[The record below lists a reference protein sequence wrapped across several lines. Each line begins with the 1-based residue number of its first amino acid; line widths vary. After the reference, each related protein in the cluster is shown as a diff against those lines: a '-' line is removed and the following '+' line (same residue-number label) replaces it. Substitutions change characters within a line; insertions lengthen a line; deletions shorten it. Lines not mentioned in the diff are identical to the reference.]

1 MKKRRGILFAL
12 GIVLTLSVAV
22 PAVAAENVTGTT
34 VTQDSAENEQ
44 EQEAPKENSTD
55 AAQIPQIQDEEKSAD
70 AAGAEKEV
78 TPTWEKHKTDGGE
91 AWRLKLGE
99 STDPDNDGYA
109 HDTVYTNDGKTYCFN
124 EEGDMTTGYV
134 KVDASATDS
143 SATDPSAVKLD
154 PGLYYFSKE
163 GNDPSTDTLGSMLKD
178 CWAQE
183 ADENGAWHYLGSDGK
198 AVNTGEKAGWQ
209 QPEEDWYYL
218 KEDGT
223 IDTSKAGWVQI
234 ENVWMKA
241 GKGVAAIQKAGWYQI
256 ENRWYMLKN
265 DGSRDTSK
273 VNWQQINGNWYFLK
287 ADGSRDTSKT
297 GMQTGI
303 NGKTY
308 FLNAEGVPQNGFQ
321 TVNGVAYYFDVQA
334 GTARQ
339 LGNNWQQMNGSWYWI
354 ENGRVATG
362 WRAINGK
369 WYYLNPADGR
379 MLTGFYKDATG
390 QLFYSDGSGAM
401 LSTTGWY
408 LMNGTWYWVNGNG
421 SLATGW
427 INVGGTWYYMGENG
441 AMKTGWYQVNGAWY
455 YSNGSGAM
463 QTGWLNRGGTWYYL
477 TGSGAMVE
485 GWAYIGGSW
494 YYMVPGNG
502 AMVGAGWHLIDNSWY
517 YMNGS
522 GAMCSNRWIGNYYV
536 GGSGAMLT
544 NTWVGS
550 YWVGADG
557 NWIPNYDPDQN
568 AKWVQDGNTWYYQR
582 TDGSRITNSW
592 KKINGTWYYFAGSGA
607 MLTGWNVVGGSW
619 YFFNGSGA
627 MQTGWGQVDGSWYY
641 FGGDGAMK
649 TGWINDGK
657 RNYYLKPNGVWKNI
671 LIGVIGNNEAGAA
684 TTAAKV
690 REMGVDAVIVTG
702 GYDPSQYDGIIIPG
716 GGDLD
721 PSRYGQANTGSSN
734 IDNVL
739 DDRQIDAVKR
749 SAEAGKPVLGICKG
763 IQLVNVAF
771 GGTLNQNIG
780 GHMGVWHSAHVV
792 AGGWLSGVYSGSVS
806 VLSYH
811 HQSIRD
817 LAPGFQVDMRAGDGT
832 VEAISNSA
840 KRVYGVQFH
849 PEQMNNDAGNR
860 CMKQFVAICTN

>member
-34 VTQDSAENEQ
+34 VTQDSVENEQ
-44 EQEAPKENSTD
+44 EQEASKENETD

-78 TPTWEKHKTDGGE
+78 APTWEKHETENGD

-99 STDPDNDGYA
+99 STPPDNDGYA
-109 HDTVYTNDGKTYCFN
+109 RDTVYTNNGNTYYIN
-124 EEGDMTTGYV
+124 KDGDMSIGYV
-134 KVDASATDS
+134 KVDD
-143 SATDPSAVKLD
+143 SATDPSADKLE

-163 GNDPSTDTLGSMLKD
+163 GNDPSVDTLGSMLKD

-209 QPEEDWYYL
+209 QPEKDWYYL

-362 WRAINGK
+362 WRVINGK

-408 LMNGTWYWVNGNG
+408 LLNGTWYWVNGNG

-441 AMKTGWYQVNGAWY
+441 AMKTGWYQVKGVWY

-463 QTGWLNRGGTWYYL
+463 VTGWLNRGGTWYYL
-477 TGSGAMVE
+477 TGSGAMAT
-485 GWAYIGGSW
+485 GWINLGGTW
-494 YYMVPGNG
+494 YYLNPGNG
-502 AMVGAGWHLIDNSWY
+502 DMVGAGWHLINNKWY
-517 YMNGS
+517 YFGGS
-522 GAMCSNRWIGNYYV
+522 GAMYSNRWIGNYYV
-536 GGSGAMLT
+536 GGNGEMLT

-557 NWIPNYDPDQN
+557 KWIPNYDPDVN
-568 AKWVQDGNTWYYQR
+568 ANWVKSGNTWYYQR
-582 TDGSRITNSW
+582 PDGSKLTNSW
-592 KKINGTWYYFAGSGA
+592 KRIN
-607 MLTGWNVVGGSW
+607 
-619 YFFNGSGA
+619 
-627 MQTGWGQVDGSWYY
+627 GSWYY
-641 FGGDGAMK
+641 FGADGAMT
-649 TGWINDGK
+649 TGWKYVDGYKFYFGTDGK
-657 RNYYLKPNGVWKNI
+657 MVQDVDK
-671 LIGVIGNNEAGAA
+671 LIGKQSSYRITVNRVKCQVTVYAANETGNYCIPVKTFTCSVGKAGTPTHAGTYATLKKQNPVELMGPSWGKYGTQINNYGDWFHSVACSNPDPTYALAA
-684 TTAAKV
+684 GNYNMLGQPASHGCVRLCVRDAKWIYDNCGLYT
-690 REMGVDAVIVTG
+690 RVDISDTEYTPFDKAPTIKIPASQNW
-702 GYDPSQYDGIIIPG
+702 DP
-716 GGDLD
+716 
-721 PSRYGQANTGSSN
+721 T
-734 IDNVL
+734 
-739 DDRQIDAVKR
+739 DA
-749 SAEAGKPVLGICKG
+749 
-763 IQLVNVAF
+763 
-771 GGTLNQNIG
+771 
-780 GHMGVWHSAHVV
+780 
-792 AGGWLSGVYSGSVS
+792 
-806 VLSYH
+806 
-811 HQSIRD
+811 D
-817 LAPGFQVDMRAGDGT
+817 
-832 VEAISNSA
+832 A
-840 KRVYGVQFH
+840 KR
-849 PEQMNNDAGNR
+849 
-860 CMKQFVAICTN
+860 

>member
-44 EQEAPKENSTD
+44 AQEASKENETD

-78 TPTWEKHKTDGGE
+78 APTWEKYKTDGGE
-91 AWRLKLGE
+91 VWRLKLG
-99 STDPDNDGYA
+99 DGYPY
-109 HDTVYTNDGKTYCFN
+109 DTVYIIDGKTYYVYTIDGKTYCIN
-124 EEGDMTTGYV
+124 EGGDMTTGYV
-134 KVDASATDS
+134 KVDDSATG
-143 SATDPSAVKLD
+143 PE
-154 PGLYYFSKE
+154 LYYFSKE
-163 GNDPSTDTLGSMLKD
+163 GNDPSTDTHGSMLKD

-223 IDTSKAGWVQI
+223 IDTSKTGWVQI

-241 GKGVAAIQKAGWYQI
+241 DKGVAAIQKAGWYQI

-265 DGSRDTSK
+265 DGTRDTSK
-273 VNWQQINGNWYFLK
+273 VNWQQINGSWYFLK

-362 WRAINGK
+362 WRVINGK

-441 AMKTGWYQVNGAWY
+441 AMKTGWYQVKGAWY

-477 TGSGAMVE
+477 TGSGAMAT
-485 GWAYIGGSW
+485 GWINLGGTW
-494 YYMVPGNG
+494 YYLNPGNG
-502 AMVGAGWHLIDNSWY
+502 DMVGAGWHLINNKWY
-517 YMNGS
+517 YFGGS
-522 GAMCSNRWIGNYYV
+522 GAMYSNRWIGNYYV
-536 GGSGAMLT
+536 GGNGEMLT

-557 NWIPNYDPDQN
+557 KWIPNYDPDVN
-568 AKWVQDGNTWYYQR
+568 ANWVKSGNTWYYQR
-582 TDGSRITNSW
+582 PDGSKLTNSW
-592 KKINGTWYYFAGSGA
+592 KRIN
-607 MLTGWNVVGGSW
+607 
-619 YFFNGSGA
+619 
-627 MQTGWGQVDGSWYY
+627 GSWYY
-641 FGGDGAMK
+641 FGADGAMT
-649 TGWINDGK
+649 TGWKYVDGYKFYFGTDGK
-657 RNYYLKPNGVWKNI
+657 MVQDVDK
-671 LIGVIGNNEAGAA
+671 LIGKQSSYRITVNRVKCQVTVYAANETGNYCIPVKTFTCSVGKAGTPTHAGTYATLKKQNPVELMGPSWGKYGTQINNYGDWFHSVACSNPDPTYALAA
-684 TTAAKV
+684 GNYNMLGQPASHGCVRLCVRDAKWIYDNCGLYT
-690 REMGVDAVIVTG
+690 RVDISDTEYTPFDKAPTIKIPASQNW
-702 GYDPSQYDGIIIPG
+702 DP
-716 GGDLD
+716 
-721 PSRYGQANTGSSN
+721 T
-734 IDNVL
+734 
-739 DDRQIDAVKR
+739 DA
-749 SAEAGKPVLGICKG
+749 
-763 IQLVNVAF
+763 
-771 GGTLNQNIG
+771 
-780 GHMGVWHSAHVV
+780 
-792 AGGWLSGVYSGSVS
+792 
-806 VLSYH
+806 
-811 HQSIRD
+811 D
-817 LAPGFQVDMRAGDGT
+817 
-832 VEAISNSA
+832 A
-840 KRVYGVQFH
+840 KR
-849 PEQMNNDAGNR
+849 
-860 CMKQFVAICTN
+860 

>member
-12 GIVLTLSVAV
+12 GIVLSLSVAV

-34 VTQDSAENEQ
+34 VTQDSVENEQ
-44 EQEAPKENSTD
+44 EQEASKQNETD

-78 TPTWEKHKTDGGE
+78 APTWEKHKTDGGE
-91 AWRLKLGE
+91 AWRLKLG
-99 STDPDNDGYA
+99 DA
-109 HDTVYTNDGKTYCFN
+109 RDTFYTNDGKTYYIN
-124 EEGDMTTGYV
+124 KDGDMTTGYV
-134 KVDASATDS
+134 KVDASATDP

-223 IDTSKAGWVQI
+223 IDTSKTGWVQI

-241 GKGVAAIQKAGWYQI
+241 DKGVAAIQNAGWYQI

-265 DGSRDTSK
+265 DGTRDASK
-273 VNWQQINGNWYFLK
+273 VNWQQINGSWYFLK

-339 LGNNWQQMNGSWYWI
+339 LGNNWQQMNGAWYWI

-362 WRAINGK
+362 WRVINGK

-477 TGSGAMVE
+477 TGSGAMAT
-485 GWAYIGGSW
+485 GWINLGGTW
-494 YYMVPGNG
+494 YYLNPGNG
-502 AMVGAGWHLIDNSWY
+502 DMVGAGWHLINNKWY
-517 YMNGS
+517 YFGGS
-522 GAMCSNRWIGNYYV
+522 GAMYSNRWIGNYYV
-536 GGSGAMLT
+536 GGNGEMLT

-557 NWIPNYDPDQN
+557 KWIPNYDPDAN
-568 AKWVQDGNTWYYQR
+568 ANWVKSGNTWYYQR
-582 TDGSRITNSW
+582 PDGSKLTNSW
-592 KKINGTWYYFAGSGA
+592 KRIN
-607 MLTGWNVVGGSW
+607 
-619 YFFNGSGA
+619 
-627 MQTGWGQVDGSWYY
+627 GSWYY
-641 FGGDGAMK
+641 FGADGAMT
-649 TGWINDGK
+649 TGWKYVDGYKFYFGTDGK
-657 RNYYLKPNGVWKNI
+657 MVQDVDS
-671 LIGVIGNNEAGAA
+671 LIGKQSSYKLTVNRVKCQVTAYAANETGNYCIPVKTFTCSVGKAA
-684 TTAAKV
+684 TPTHVGTYQTLRKSNPV
-690 REMGVDAVIVTG
+690 ELMGPSWGKYGTQINAYGDWFHSVACSNP
-702 GYDPSQYDGIIIPG
+702 DP
-716 GGDLD
+716 
-721 PSRYGQANTGSSN
+721 T
-734 IDNVL
+734 
-739 DDRQIDAVKR
+739 
-749 SAEAGKPVLGICKG
+749 
-763 IQLVNVAF
+763 
-771 GGTLNQNIG
+771 
-780 GHMGVWHSAHVV
+780 
-792 AGGWLSGVYSGSVS
+792 YS
-806 VLSYH
+806 
-811 HQSIRD
+811 
-817 LAPGFQVDMRAGDGT
+817 LA
-832 VEAISNSA
+832 
-840 KRVYGVQFH
+840 
-849 PEQMNNDAGNR
+849 AGNYNMLGQPASHGCVR
-860 CMKQFVAICTN
+860 LCVRDAKWIYDNCGIYTTVVVSDTEYTPFDKVPTIKIPAGQNWDPTDTDARR

>member
-1 MKKRRGILFAL
+1 MYVRKNTGGEQMKKRRGILFAL
-12 GIVLTLSVAV
+12 GIVLSLSVAV

-34 VTQDSAENEQ
+34 VTQDSVENEQ
-44 EQEAPKENSTD
+44 AQEASKENETD
-55 AAQIPQIQDEEKSAD
+55 AAQIPQIQDEEKTAD
-70 AAGAEKEV
+70 ADGKEKEV
-78 TPTWEKHKTDGGE
+78 TPTWEKYETENGDV
-91 AWRLKLGE
+91 WRLKLGE
-99 STDPDNDGYA
+99 STPPDNDGYA
-109 HDTVYTNDGKTYCFN
+109 RDTVYTNNGNTYYIN
-124 EEGDMTTGYV
+124 KDRDMSTGYV
-134 KVDASATDS
+134 KVDD
-143 SATDPSAVKLD
+143 SATDPSADKLE

-163 GNDPSTDTLGSMLKD
+163 GNDPSADTLGSMLKD

-209 QPEEDWYYL
+209 QPEKDWYYL

-241 GKGVAAIQKAGWYQI
+241 GKGVATIQKAGWYQI

-362 WRAINGK
+362 WRVINGK

-441 AMKTGWYQVNGAWY
+441 AMKTGWYQVKGVWY

-463 QTGWLNRGGTWYYL
+463 VTGWLNRGGTWYYL
-477 TGSGAMVE
+477 TGSGAMAT
-485 GWAYIGGSW
+485 GWINLGGTW
-494 YYMVPGNG
+494 YYLNPGNG
-502 AMVGAGWHLIDNSWY
+502 DMVGAGWHLINNKWY
-517 YMNGS
+517 YFGGS
-522 GAMCSNRWIGNYYV
+522 GAMYSNRWIGNYYV
-536 GGSGAMLT
+536 GGNGEMLT

-557 NWIPNYDPDQN
+557 KWIPNYDPDVN
-568 AKWVQDGNTWYYQR
+568 ANWVKSGNTWYYQR
-582 TDGSRITNSW
+582 PDGSKLTNSW
-592 KKINGTWYYFAGSGA
+592 KRIN
-607 MLTGWNVVGGSW
+607 
-619 YFFNGSGA
+619 
-627 MQTGWGQVDGSWYY
+627 GSWYY
-641 FGGDGAMK
+641 FGADGAMT
-649 TGWINDGK
+649 TGWKYVDGYKFYFGTDGK
-657 RNYYLKPNGVWKNI
+657 MVQDVDK
-671 LIGVIGNNEAGAA
+671 LIGKQSSYRITVNRVKCQVTVYAANETGNYCIPVKTFTCSVGKAGTPTHAGTYATLKKQNPVELMGPSWGKYGTQINNYGDWFHSVACSNPDPTYALAA
-684 TTAAKV
+684 GNYNMLGQPASHGCVRLCVRDAKWIYDNCGLYT
-690 REMGVDAVIVTG
+690 RVDISDTEYTPFDKAPTIKIPASQNW
-702 GYDPSQYDGIIIPG
+702 DP
-716 GGDLD
+716 
-721 PSRYGQANTGSSN
+721 T
-734 IDNVL
+734 
-739 DDRQIDAVKR
+739 DA
-749 SAEAGKPVLGICKG
+749 
-763 IQLVNVAF
+763 
-771 GGTLNQNIG
+771 
-780 GHMGVWHSAHVV
+780 
-792 AGGWLSGVYSGSVS
+792 
-806 VLSYH
+806 
-811 HQSIRD
+811 D
-817 LAPGFQVDMRAGDGT
+817 
-832 VEAISNSA
+832 A
-840 KRVYGVQFH
+840 KR
-849 PEQMNNDAGNR
+849 
-860 CMKQFVAICTN
+860 

>member
-1 MKKRRGILFAL
+1 MYVRKNTGGEQMKKRRGILFAL

-55 AAQIPQIQDEEKSAD
+55 AAQIPQIQDEEKTAD
-70 AAGAEKEV
+70 ADGKEKEV
-78 TPTWEKHKTDGGE
+78 TPTWEKYETENGDV
-91 AWRLKLGE
+91 WRLKLGE
-99 STDPDNDGYA
+99 STPPDNDGYA
-109 HDTVYTNDGKTYCFN
+109 RDTVYTNNGNTYYIN
-124 EEGDMTTGYV
+124 KDGDMSTGYV
-134 KVDASATDS
+134 KVDD
-143 SATDPSAVKLD
+143 SATDPSADKLE

-163 GNDPSTDTLGSMLKD
+163 GNDPSADTLGSMLKD

-209 QPEEDWYYL
+209 QPEKDWYYL

-241 GKGVAAIQKAGWYQI
+241 GKGVATIQKAGWYQI

-362 WRAINGK
+362 WRVINGK

-441 AMKTGWYQVNGAWY
+441 AMKTGWYQVKGVWY

-477 TGSGAMVE
+477 TGSGAMAT
-485 GWAYIGGSW
+485 GWINLGGTW
-494 YYMVPGNG
+494 YYLNPGNG
-502 AMVGAGWHLIDNSWY
+502 DMVGAGWHLINNKWY
-517 YMNGS
+517 YFGGS
-522 GAMCSNRWIGNYYV
+522 GAMYSNRWIGNYYV
-536 GGSGAMLT
+536 GGNGEMLT

-557 NWIPNYDPDQN
+557 KWIPNYDPDVN
-568 AKWVQDGNTWYYQR
+568 ANWVKSGNTWYYQR
-582 TDGSRITNSW
+582 PDGSKLTNSW
-592 KKINGTWYYFAGSGA
+592 KRIN
-607 MLTGWNVVGGSW
+607 
-619 YFFNGSGA
+619 
-627 MQTGWGQVDGSWYY
+627 GSWYY
-641 FGGDGAMK
+641 FGADGAMT
-649 TGWINDGK
+649 TGWKYVDGYKFYFGTDGK
-657 RNYYLKPNGVWKNI
+657 MVQDVDK
-671 LIGVIGNNEAGAA
+671 LIGKQSSYRITVNRVKCQVTVYAANETGNYCIPVKTFTCSVGKAGTPTHAGTYATLKKQNPVELMGPSWGKYGTQINNYGDWFHSVACSNPDPTYALAA
-684 TTAAKV
+684 GNYNMLGQPASHGCVRLCVRDAKWIYDNCGLYT
-690 REMGVDAVIVTG
+690 RVDISDTEYTPFDKAPTIKIPASQNW
-702 GYDPSQYDGIIIPG
+702 DP
-716 GGDLD
+716 
-721 PSRYGQANTGSSN
+721 T
-734 IDNVL
+734 
-739 DDRQIDAVKR
+739 DA
-749 SAEAGKPVLGICKG
+749 
-763 IQLVNVAF
+763 
-771 GGTLNQNIG
+771 
-780 GHMGVWHSAHVV
+780 
-792 AGGWLSGVYSGSVS
+792 
-806 VLSYH
+806 
-811 HQSIRD
+811 D
-817 LAPGFQVDMRAGDGT
+817 
-832 VEAISNSA
+832 A
-840 KRVYGVQFH
+840 KR
-849 PEQMNNDAGNR
+849 
-860 CMKQFVAICTN
+860 

>member
-44 EQEAPKENSTD
+44 AQKAPKENDTD
-55 AAQIPQIQDEEKSAD
+55 AVQIPQIQDEEKSAD
-70 AAGAEKEV
+70 AAGAEKKV
-78 TPTWEKHKTDGGE
+78 APTWEKHKTDGGE
-91 AWRLKLGE
+91 AWRLNLGE
-99 STDPDNDGYA
+99 SKGYA
-109 HDTVYTNDGKTYCFN
+109 HDTFYTNDGKTYYIN
-124 EEGDMTTGYV
+124 KDGDMTTGYV

-143 SATDPSAVKLD
+143 SAVKLD

-163 GNDPSTDTLGSMLKD
+163 GNDPSADTLGSMLKD

-223 IDTSKAGWVQI
+223 IDTSKTGWVQI

-241 GKGVAAIQKAGWYQI
+241 DKGVAAIQNAGWYQI

-273 VNWQQINGNWYFLK
+273 VNWQQINGSWYFLK
-287 ADGSRDTSKT
+287 TDGSRDTSKT

-362 WRAINGK
+362 WRVINGK

-401 LSTTGWY
+401 LTTTGWY

-477 TGSGAMVE
+477 TGSGAMAT
-485 GWAYIGGSW
+485 GWINLGGTW
-494 YYMVPGNG
+494 YYLNPGNG
-502 AMVGAGWHLIDNSWY
+502 DMVGAGWHLINNKWY
-517 YMNGS
+517 YFGGS
-522 GAMCSNRWIGNYYV
+522 GAMYSNRWIGNYYV
-536 GGSGAMLT
+536 GGNGEMLS

-557 NWIPNYDPDQN
+557 KWIPNYDPDAN
-568 AKWVQDGNTWYYQR
+568 ANWVKSGNTWYYQR
-582 TDGSRITNSW
+582 PDGSKLTNSW
-592 KKINGTWYYFAGSGA
+592 KRIN
-607 MLTGWNVVGGSW
+607 
-619 YFFNGSGA
+619 
-627 MQTGWGQVDGSWYY
+627 GSWYY
-641 FGGDGAMK
+641 FGADGAMT
-649 TGWINDGK
+649 TGWKYVDGYK
-657 RNYYLKPNGVWKNI
+657 FYFGTNGKMVQDVDS
-671 LIGVIGNNEAGAA
+671 LIGKQSSYKLTVNRVKCQVTVYAANETGNYCIPVKTFTCSVGKAA
-684 TTAAKV
+684 TPTHVGTYQTV
-690 REMGVDAVIVTG
+690 RKSNPVELMGPSWGKYGTQINAYGDWFHSVACSNP
-702 GYDPSQYDGIIIPG
+702 DP
-716 GGDLD
+716 
-721 PSRYGQANTGSSN
+721 T
-734 IDNVL
+734 
-739 DDRQIDAVKR
+739 
-749 SAEAGKPVLGICKG
+749 
-763 IQLVNVAF
+763 
-771 GGTLNQNIG
+771 
-780 GHMGVWHSAHVV
+780 
-792 AGGWLSGVYSGSVS
+792 YS
-806 VLSYH
+806 
-811 HQSIRD
+811 
-817 LAPGFQVDMRAGDGT
+817 LA
-832 VEAISNSA
+832 
-840 KRVYGVQFH
+840 
-849 PEQMNNDAGNR
+849 AGNYNMLGR
-860 CMKQFVAICTN
+860 PASHGCVRLCVRDAKWIYDNCGLYTTVVVSDTEYTPFDKAPTIKIPAGQNWDPTDTDARR

>member
-12 GIVLTLSVAV
+12 GIVLSLSVAV

-34 VTQDSAENEQ
+34 VTQDSVENEQ
-44 EQEAPKENSTD
+44 AQEASKENETD
-55 AAQIPQIQDEEKSAD
+55 AAQIPQIQDEEKTAD
-70 AAGAEKEV
+70 ADGKEKEV
-78 TPTWEKHKTDGGE
+78 TPTWEKYETENGDV
-91 AWRLKLGE
+91 WRLKLGE
-99 STDPDNDGYA
+99 STPPDNDGYA
-109 HDTVYTNDGKTYCFN
+109 RDTVYTNNGNTYYIN
-124 EEGDMTTGYV
+124 KDRDMSTGYV
-134 KVDASATDS
+134 KVDDSATDL
-143 SATDPSAVKLD
+143 SADKLE

-163 GNDPSTDTLGSMLKD
+163 GNDPSADTLGSMLKD

-209 QPEEDWYYL
+209 QPEKDWYYL

-241 GKGVAAIQKAGWYQI
+241 GKGVATIQKAGWYQI

-362 WRAINGK
+362 WRVINGK

-441 AMKTGWYQVNGAWY
+441 AMKTGWYQVKGVWY

-477 TGSGAMVE
+477 TGSGAMAT
-485 GWAYIGGSW
+485 GWINLGGTW
-494 YYMVPGNG
+494 YYLNPGNG
-502 AMVGAGWHLIDNSWY
+502 DMVGAGWHLINNKWY
-517 YMNGS
+517 YFGGS
-522 GAMCSNRWIGNYYV
+522 GAMYSNRWIGNYYV
-536 GGSGAMLT
+536 GGNGEMLT

-557 NWIPNYDPDQN
+557 KWIPNYDPDVN
-568 AKWVQDGNTWYYQR
+568 ANRVKSGNTWYYQR
-582 TDGSRITNSW
+582 PDGSKLTNSW
-592 KKINGTWYYFAGSGA
+592 KRIN
-607 MLTGWNVVGGSW
+607 
-619 YFFNGSGA
+619 
-627 MQTGWGQVDGSWYY
+627 GSWYY
-641 FGGDGAMK
+641 FGADGAMT
-649 TGWINDGK
+649 TGWKYVDGYKFYFGTDGK
-657 RNYYLKPNGVWKNI
+657 MVQDVDK
-671 LIGVIGNNEAGAA
+671 LIGKQSSYRITVNRVKCQVTVYAANETGNYCIPVKTFTCSVGKAGTPTHAGTYATLKKQNPVELMGPSWGKYGTQINNYGDWFHSVACSNPDPTYALAA
-684 TTAAKV
+684 GNYNMLGQPASHGCVRLCVRDAKWIYDNCGLYT
-690 REMGVDAVIVTG
+690 RVDISDTEYTPFDKAPTIKIPASQNW
-702 GYDPSQYDGIIIPG
+702 DP
-716 GGDLD
+716 
-721 PSRYGQANTGSSN
+721 T
-734 IDNVL
+734 
-739 DDRQIDAVKR
+739 DA
-749 SAEAGKPVLGICKG
+749 
-763 IQLVNVAF
+763 
-771 GGTLNQNIG
+771 
-780 GHMGVWHSAHVV
+780 
-792 AGGWLSGVYSGSVS
+792 
-806 VLSYH
+806 
-811 HQSIRD
+811 D
-817 LAPGFQVDMRAGDGT
+817 
-832 VEAISNSA
+832 A
-840 KRVYGVQFH
+840 KR
-849 PEQMNNDAGNR
+849 
-860 CMKQFVAICTN
+860 

>member
-1 MKKRRGILFAL
+1 MYVRKNTGGEQMKKRRGILFAL

-44 EQEAPKENSTD
+44 EQEAPKENNTD

-70 AAGAEKEV
+70 AAGAEKKV
-78 TPTWEKHKTDGGE
+78 APTWEKHETNGGE
-91 AWRLKLGE
+91 AWWLKLGE
-99 STDPDNDGYA
+99 SKGYA
-109 HDTVYTNDGKTYCFN
+109 HDTFYTNDGKTYYFN
-124 EEGDMTTGYV
+124 EDGDMTTGYV

-143 SATDPSAVKLD
+143 SAVKLD

-183 ADENGAWHYLGSDGK
+183 ADENGAWHYLGPDGK

-223 IDTSKAGWVQI
+223 IDTSKTGWVQI

-241 GKGVAAIQKAGWYQI
+241 DKGVAAIQNAGWYQI

-265 DGSRDTSK
+265 DGTRDTSK
-273 VNWQQINGNWYFLK
+273 VNWQQINGSWYFLK

-339 LGNNWQQMNGSWYWI
+339 LGNNWQQMNGAWYWI

-362 WRAINGK
+362 WRVINGK

-477 TGSGAMVE
+477 TGSGAMAT
-485 GWAYIGGSW
+485 GWINLGGTW
-494 YYMVPGNG
+494 YYLNPGNG
-502 AMVGAGWHLIDNSWY
+502 DMVGAGWHLINNKWY
-517 YMNGS
+517 YFGGS
-522 GAMCSNRWIGNYYV
+522 GAMYSNRWIGNYYV
-536 GGSGAMLT
+536 GGNGEMLT

-557 NWIPNYDPDQN
+557 KWIPNYDPDAN
-568 AKWVQDGNTWYYQR
+568 ANWVKSGNTWYYQR
-582 TDGSRITNSW
+582 PDGSKLTNSW
-592 KKINGTWYYFAGSGA
+592 KRIN
-607 MLTGWNVVGGSW
+607 
-619 YFFNGSGA
+619 
-627 MQTGWGQVDGSWYY
+627 GSWYY
-641 FGGDGAMK
+641 FGADGAMT
-649 TGWINDGK
+649 TGWKYVDGYKFYFGTDGK
-657 RNYYLKPNGVWKNI
+657 MVQDVDS
-671 LIGVIGNNEAGAA
+671 LIGKQSSYKLTVNRVKCQVTAYAANETGNYCIPVKTFTCSVGKAA
-684 TTAAKV
+684 TPTHVGTYQTLRKSNPV
-690 REMGVDAVIVTG
+690 ELMGPSWGKYGTQINAYGDWFHSVACSNP
-702 GYDPSQYDGIIIPG
+702 DP
-716 GGDLD
+716 
-721 PSRYGQANTGSSN
+721 T
-734 IDNVL
+734 
-739 DDRQIDAVKR
+739 
-749 SAEAGKPVLGICKG
+749 
-763 IQLVNVAF
+763 
-771 GGTLNQNIG
+771 
-780 GHMGVWHSAHVV
+780 
-792 AGGWLSGVYSGSVS
+792 YS
-806 VLSYH
+806 
-811 HQSIRD
+811 
-817 LAPGFQVDMRAGDGT
+817 LA
-832 VEAISNSA
+832 
-840 KRVYGVQFH
+840 
-849 PEQMNNDAGNR
+849 AGNYNMLGQPASHGCVR
-860 CMKQFVAICTN
+860 LCVRDAKWIYDNCGLYTTVVVSDTEYTPFDKVPTIKIPAGQNWDPTDTDARR

>member
-34 VTQDSAENEQ
+34 VTQDSVENEQ
-44 EQEAPKENSTD
+44 EQEASKENETD

-78 TPTWEKHKTDGGE
+78 APTWEKHETENGD

-99 STDPDNDGYA
+99 STPPDNDGYA
-109 HDTVYTNDGKTYCFN
+109 RDTVYTNNGNTYYIN
-124 EEGDMTTGYV
+124 KDGDMSIGYV
-134 KVDASATDS
+134 KVDD
-143 SATDPSAVKLD
+143 SATDPSADKLE

-163 GNDPSTDTLGSMLKD
+163 GNDPSVDTLGSMLKD

-209 QPEEDWYYL
+209 QPEKDWYYL

-362 WRAINGK
+362 WRVINGK

-408 LMNGTWYWVNGNG
+408 LLNGTWYWVNGNG

-441 AMKTGWYQVNGAWY
+441 AMKTGWYQVKGVWY

-463 QTGWLNRGGTWYYL
+463 VTGWLNRGGTWYYL
-477 TGSGAMVE
+477 TGSGAMAT
-485 GWAYIGGSW
+485 GWINLGGTW
-494 YYMVPGNG
+494 YYLNPGNG
-502 AMVGAGWHLIDNSWY
+502 DMVGAGWHLINNKWY
-517 YMNGS
+517 YFGGS
-522 GAMCSNRWIGNYYV
+522 GAMYSNRWIGNYYV
-536 GGSGAMLT
+536 GGNGEMLT

-557 NWIPNYDPDQN
+557 KWIPNYDPDVN
-568 AKWVQDGNTWYYQR
+568 ANWVKSGNTWYYQR
-582 TDGSRITNSW
+582 PDGSKLTNSW
-592 KKINGTWYYFAGSGA
+592 KRIN
-607 MLTGWNVVGGSW
+607 
-619 YFFNGSGA
+619 
-627 MQTGWGQVDGSWYY
+627 GSWYY
-641 FGGDGAMK
+641 FGADGAMT
-649 TGWINDGK
+649 TGWKYVDGYKFYFGTDGK
-657 RNYYLKPNGVWKNI
+657 MVQDVDKLIGKQSSYRITVNRVKCQVTVYAANETGNYCIPVKTFTCSVGKAGTPTHAGTYATLKKQNPVELMGPSWGKYGTQINNYGDWFHSVACSNPDPTYALAAGNYNI
-671 LIGVIGNNEAGAA
+671 LGQPASHGCVRLCVRD
-684 TTAAKV
+684 AKWIYDNCGLYT
-690 REMGVDAVIVTG
+690 RVDISDTEYTPFDKAPTIKIPASQNW
-702 GYDPSQYDGIIIPG
+702 DP
-716 GGDLD
+716 
-721 PSRYGQANTGSSN
+721 T
-734 IDNVL
+734 
-739 DDRQIDAVKR
+739 DA
-749 SAEAGKPVLGICKG
+749 
-763 IQLVNVAF
+763 
-771 GGTLNQNIG
+771 
-780 GHMGVWHSAHVV
+780 
-792 AGGWLSGVYSGSVS
+792 
-806 VLSYH
+806 
-811 HQSIRD
+811 D
-817 LAPGFQVDMRAGDGT
+817 
-832 VEAISNSA
+832 A
-840 KRVYGVQFH
+840 KR
-849 PEQMNNDAGNR
+849 
-860 CMKQFVAICTN
+860 

>member
-1 MKKRRGILFAL
+1 MYTRKNTGGEQMKKRRSMLFAL

-22 PAVAAENVTGTT
+22 PTIAAENVTGTT
-34 VTQDSAENEQ
+34 VTQDSAENAK
-44 EQEAPKENSTD
+44 EQEAPKENNTD
-55 AAQIPQIQDEEKSAD
+55 AVQVPQIQDEEKSVD

-78 TPTWEKHKTDGGE
+78 APTWEKHKTDGGE
-91 AWRLKLGE
+91 VWRLKLGE

-109 HDTVYTNDGKTYCFN
+109 RDTVYTNNGNTYYINKDG
-124 EEGDMTTGYV
+124 EMSTGYV
-134 KVDASATDS
+134 KVDD
-143 SATDPSAVKLD
+143 SATDPSADKLK

-163 GNDPSTDTLGSMLKD
+163 GNDPSADTLGSMLKD

-198 AVNTGEKAGWQ
+198 VVNTGEKTGWQ

-223 IDTSKAGWVQI
+223 IDTSKTGWVQI

-241 GKGVAAIQKAGWYQI
+241 DKGVATIQNAGWYQI

-265 DGSRDTSK
+265 DGTRDTSK
-273 VNWQQINGNWYFLK
+273 VNWQQINGSWYFLK

-339 LGNNWQQMNGSWYWI
+339 LGNNWQQMNGTWYWI

-362 WRAINGK
+362 WRVINGK

-441 AMKTGWYQVNGAWY
+441 AMKTGWYQVKGVWY

-463 QTGWLNRGGTWYYL
+463 QAGWLNRGGTWYYL
-477 TGSGAMVE
+477 TGSGAMAT
-485 GWAYIGGSW
+485 GWINLGGTW
-494 YYMVPGNG
+494 YYLNPGNG
-502 AMVGAGWHLIDNSWY
+502 DMVGAGWHLINNQWY
-517 YMNGS
+517 YFGGS
-522 GAMCSNRWIGNYYV
+522 GAMYSNRWIGNYYV
-536 GGSGAMLT
+536 GGNGNMLT

-557 NWIPNYDPDQN
+557 KWIPNYDPDAN
-568 AKWVQDGNTWYYQR
+568 ANWVKSGNTWYYQR
-582 TDGSRITNSW
+582 PDGSKLTNSW
-592 KKINGTWYYFAGSGA
+592 KRIN
-607 MLTGWNVVGGSW
+607 
-619 YFFNGSGA
+619 
-627 MQTGWGQVDGSWYY
+627 GSWYY
-641 FGGDGAMK
+641 FGADGAMT
-649 TGWINDGK
+649 TGWKYVDGYKFYFGTDGK
-657 RNYYLKPNGVWKNI
+657 MVQDVDK
-671 LIGVIGNNEAGAA
+671 LIGKQSSYRITVNRVKCQVTVYAANETGNYCIPVKTFTCSVGKAGTPTHAGTYATLKKQNPVELMGPSWGKYGTQINNYGDWFHSVACSNPDPTYALAA
-684 TTAAKV
+684 GNYNMLGQPASHGCVRLCVRDAKWIYDNCGLYT
-690 REMGVDAVIVTG
+690 RVDISDTEYTPFDKAPTIKIPASQNW
-702 GYDPSQYDGIIIPG
+702 DP
-716 GGDLD
+716 
-721 PSRYGQANTGSSN
+721 T
-734 IDNVL
+734 
-739 DDRQIDAVKR
+739 DA
-749 SAEAGKPVLGICKG
+749 
-763 IQLVNVAF
+763 
-771 GGTLNQNIG
+771 
-780 GHMGVWHSAHVV
+780 
-792 AGGWLSGVYSGSVS
+792 
-806 VLSYH
+806 
-811 HQSIRD
+811 D
-817 LAPGFQVDMRAGDGT
+817 
-832 VEAISNSA
+832 A
-840 KRVYGVQFH
+840 KR
-849 PEQMNNDAGNR
+849 
-860 CMKQFVAICTN
+860 

>member
-1 MKKRRGILFAL
+1 MKKRRSILFAL

-44 EQEAPKENSTD
+44 EQEAPKENDTD

-78 TPTWEKHKTDGGE
+78 APTWEKHKTDVGE

-99 STDPDNDGYA
+99 NTDPDNDGYA
-109 HDTVYTNDGKTYCFN
+109 HDTVYTNDGKTYYIN
-124 EEGDMTTGYV
+124 EDGDMTTGYV
-134 KVDASATDS
+134 KVDD
-143 SATDPSAVKLD
+143 SATDPSADKLE

-163 GNDPSTDTLGSMLKD
+163 GNDPSADTLGSMLKD

-218 KEDGT
+218 KEDGA
-223 IDTSKAGWVQI
+223 IDTSKTGWVQI

-241 GKGVAAIQKAGWYQI
+241 DKGVAAIQNAGWYQI

-273 VNWQQINGNWYFLK
+273 VNWQQINGSWYFLK
-287 ADGSRDTSKT
+287 TDGSRDTSKT

-362 WRAINGK
+362 WRVINGK

-408 LMNGTWYWVNGNG
+408 LLNGTWYWVNGNG

-441 AMKTGWYQVNGAWY
+441 AMKTGWYQVKGAWY
-455 YSNGSGAM
+455 YSNGSGVM
-463 QTGWLNRGGTWYYL
+463 QNGWLNRGGTWYYL
-477 TGSGAMVE
+477 TGSGAMAT
-485 GWAYIGGSW
+485 GWINLGGTW
-494 YYMVPGNG
+494 YYLNPGNG
-502 AMVGAGWHLIDNSWY
+502 DMVGAGWHLINNKWY
-517 YMNGS
+517 YFGGS
-522 GAMCSNRWIGNYYV
+522 GAMYSNRWIGNYYV
-536 GGSGAMLT
+536 GGNGEMLT

-557 NWIPNYDPDQN
+557 KWIPNYNPDAN
-568 AKWVQDGNTWYYQR
+568 ANWVKSGNTWYYQR
-582 TDGSRITNSW
+582 PDGNRLTNSW
-592 KKINGTWYYFAGSGA
+592 KRIN
-607 MLTGWNVVGGSW
+607 
-619 YFFNGSGA
+619 
-627 MQTGWGQVDGSWYY
+627 GSWYY
-641 FGGDGAMK
+641 FGADGAMT
-649 TGWINDGK
+649 TGWKYVDGYKFYFGTDGK
-657 RNYYLKPNGVWKNI
+657 MVQDVDK
-671 LIGVIGNNEAGAA
+671 LIGKQSSYRITVNRVKCQVTVYAANETGNYCIPVKTFTCSVGKAGTPTHAGTYATLRKQNPVELMGPSWGKYGTQINNYGDWFHSVACSNPDPTYALAA
-684 TTAAKV
+684 GNYNMLGQPASHGCVRLCVRDAKWIYDNCGLYT
-690 REMGVDAVIVTG
+690 RVDISDTEYTPFDKAPTIKIPAG
-702 GYDPSQYDGIIIPG
+702 QNWDP
-716 GGDLD
+716 
-721 PSRYGQANTGSSN
+721 T
-734 IDNVL
+734 
-739 DDRQIDAVKR
+739 DA
-749 SAEAGKPVLGICKG
+749 
-763 IQLVNVAF
+763 
-771 GGTLNQNIG
+771 
-780 GHMGVWHSAHVV
+780 
-792 AGGWLSGVYSGSVS
+792 
-806 VLSYH
+806 
-811 HQSIRD
+811 D
-817 LAPGFQVDMRAGDGT
+817 
-832 VEAISNSA
+832 A
-840 KRVYGVQFH
+840 KR
-849 PEQMNNDAGNR
+849 
-860 CMKQFVAICTN
+860 

>member
-34 VTQDSAENEQ
+34 VTQDSVENEQ
-44 EQEAPKENSTD
+44 EQEAPKENNTD

-70 AAGAEKEV
+70 AAGAEKKV
-78 TPTWEKHKTDGGE
+78 APTWEKHKTDGGE

-99 STDPDNDGYA
+99 NSYA
-109 HDTVYTNDGKTYCFN
+109 HDTFYTNDGKTYYIN
-124 EEGDMTTGYV
+124 KDGDMTTGYV
-134 KVDASATDS
+134 KVDASATDP

-223 IDTSKAGWVQI
+223 IDTSKTGWVQI

-241 GKGVAAIQKAGWYQI
+241 GKGVAAIQNAGWYQI

-265 DGSRDTSK
+265 DGTRDTSK
-273 VNWQQINGNWYFLK
+273 VNWQQINGSWYFLK

-339 LGNNWQQMNGSWYWI
+339 LGNNWQQMNGAWYWI

-362 WRAINGK
+362 WRVINGK

-408 LMNGTWYWVNGNG
+408 LLNGTWYWVNGNG

-441 AMKTGWYQVNGAWY
+441 AMKTGWYQVKGVWY

-477 TGSGAMVE
+477 TGSGAMAT
-485 GWAYIGGSW
+485 GWINLGGTW
-494 YYMVPGNG
+494 YYLNPGNG
-502 AMVGAGWHLIDNSWY
+502 DMVGAGWHLINNKWY
-517 YMNGS
+517 YFGGS
-522 GAMCSNRWIGNYYV
+522 GAMYSNRWIGNYYV
-536 GGSGAMLT
+536 GGNGEMLT

-557 NWIPNYDPDQN
+557 KWIPNYDPDAN
-568 AKWVQDGNTWYYQR
+568 ANWVKSGNTWYYQR
-582 TDGSRITNSW
+582 PDGSKLTNSW
-592 KKINGTWYYFAGSGA
+592 KRIN
-607 MLTGWNVVGGSW
+607 
-619 YFFNGSGA
+619 
-627 MQTGWGQVDGSWYY
+627 GSWYY
-641 FGGDGAMK
+641 FGADGAMT
-649 TGWINDGK
+649 TGWKYVDGYKFYFGTDGK
-657 RNYYLKPNGVWKNI
+657 MVQDVDK
-671 LIGVIGNNEAGAA
+671 LIGKQSSYRITVNRVKCQVTVYAANETGNYCIPVKTFTCSVGKAGTPTHAGTYATLKKQNPVELMGPSWGKYGTQINNYGDWFHSVACSNPDPTYALAA
-684 TTAAKV
+684 GNYNMLGQPASHGCVRLCVRDAKWIYDNCGLYT
-690 REMGVDAVIVTG
+690 RVDISDTEYTPFDKAPTIKIPASQNW
-702 GYDPSQYDGIIIPG
+702 DP
-716 GGDLD
+716 
-721 PSRYGQANTGSSN
+721 T
-734 IDNVL
+734 
-739 DDRQIDAVKR
+739 DA
-749 SAEAGKPVLGICKG
+749 
-763 IQLVNVAF
+763 
-771 GGTLNQNIG
+771 
-780 GHMGVWHSAHVV
+780 
-792 AGGWLSGVYSGSVS
+792 
-806 VLSYH
+806 
-811 HQSIRD
+811 D
-817 LAPGFQVDMRAGDGT
+817 
-832 VEAISNSA
+832 A
-840 KRVYGVQFH
+840 KR
-849 PEQMNNDAGNR
+849 
-860 CMKQFVAICTN
+860 

>member
-12 GIVLTLSVAV
+12 GIVLSLSVAV

-34 VTQDSAENEQ
+34 VTQDSVENEQ
-44 EQEAPKENSTD
+44 AQEASKENETD
-55 AAQIPQIQDEEKSAD
+55 AAQIPQIQDEEKTAD
-70 AAGAEKEV
+70 ADGKEKEV
-78 TPTWEKHKTDGGE
+78 TPTWEKYETENGDV
-91 AWRLKLGE
+91 WRLKLGE
-99 STDPDNDGYA
+99 STPPDNDGYA
-109 HDTVYTNDGKTYCFN
+109 RDTVYTNNGNTYYIN
-124 EEGDMTTGYV
+124 KDRDMSTGYV
-134 KVDASATDS
+134 KVDD
-143 SATDPSAVKLD
+143 SATDPSADKLE

-163 GNDPSTDTLGSMLKD
+163 GNDPSADTLGSMLKD

-209 QPEEDWYYL
+209 QPEKDWYYL

-241 GKGVAAIQKAGWYQI
+241 GKGVATIQKAGWYQI

-362 WRAINGK
+362 WRVINGK

-441 AMKTGWYQVNGAWY
+441 AMKTGWYQVKGVWY

-477 TGSGAMVE
+477 TGSGAMAT
-485 GWAYIGGSW
+485 GWINLGGTW
-494 YYMVPGNG
+494 YYLNPGNG
-502 AMVGAGWHLIDNSWY
+502 DMVGAGWHLINNKWY
-517 YMNGS
+517 YFDGS
-522 GAMCSNRWIGNYYV
+522 GAMYSNRWIGNYYV
-536 GGSGAMLT
+536 GGNGEMLT

-557 NWIPNYDPDQN
+557 KWIPNYDPDVN
-568 AKWVQDGNTWYYQR
+568 ANWVKSGNTWYYQR
-582 TDGSRITNSW
+582 PDGSKLTNSW
-592 KKINGTWYYFAGSGA
+592 KRIN
-607 MLTGWNVVGGSW
+607 
-619 YFFNGSGA
+619 
-627 MQTGWGQVDGSWYY
+627 GSWYY
-641 FGGDGAMK
+641 FGADGAMT
-649 TGWINDGK
+649 TGWKYVDGYKFYFGTDGK
-657 RNYYLKPNGVWKNI
+657 MVQDVDK
-671 LIGVIGNNEAGAA
+671 LIGKQSSYRITVNRVKCQVTVYAANETGNYCIPVKTFTCSVGKAGTPTHAGTYATLKKQNPVELMGPSWGKYGTQINNYGDWFHSVACSNPDPTYALAA
-684 TTAAKV
+684 GNYNMLGQPASHGCVRLCVRDAKWIYDNCGLYT
-690 REMGVDAVIVTG
+690 RVDISDTEYTPFDKAPTIKIPASQNW
-702 GYDPSQYDGIIIPG
+702 DP
-716 GGDLD
+716 
-721 PSRYGQANTGSSN
+721 T
-734 IDNVL
+734 
-739 DDRQIDAVKR
+739 DA
-749 SAEAGKPVLGICKG
+749 
-763 IQLVNVAF
+763 
-771 GGTLNQNIG
+771 
-780 GHMGVWHSAHVV
+780 
-792 AGGWLSGVYSGSVS
+792 
-806 VLSYH
+806 
-811 HQSIRD
+811 D
-817 LAPGFQVDMRAGDGT
+817 
-832 VEAISNSA
+832 A
-840 KRVYGVQFH
+840 KR
-849 PEQMNNDAGNR
+849 
-860 CMKQFVAICTN
+860 

>member
-1 MKKRRGILFAL
+1 MYVRKNTGGEQMKKRRGILFAL
-12 GIVLTLSVAV
+12 GIVLSLSVAV

-34 VTQDSAENEQ
+34 VTQDSVENEQ
-44 EQEAPKENSTD
+44 AQEASKENETD
-55 AAQIPQIQDEEKSAD
+55 AAQIPQIQDEEKTAD
-70 AAGAEKEV
+70 ADGKEKEV
-78 TPTWEKHKTDGGE
+78 TPTWEKYETENGDV
-91 AWRLKLGE
+91 WRLKLGE
-99 STDPDNDGYA
+99 STPPDNDGYA
-109 HDTVYTNDGKTYCFN
+109 RDTVYTNNGNTYYIN
-124 EEGDMTTGYV
+124 KDRDMSTGYV
-134 KVDASATDS
+134 KVDD
-143 SATDPSAVKLD
+143 SATDPSADKLE

-163 GNDPSTDTLGSMLKD
+163 GNDSSADTLGSMLKD

-209 QPEEDWYYL
+209 QPEKDWYYL

-241 GKGVAAIQKAGWYQI
+241 GKGVATIQKAGWYQI

-362 WRAINGK
+362 WRVINGK

-441 AMKTGWYQVNGAWY
+441 AMKTGWYQVKGVWY

-477 TGSGAMVE
+477 TGSGAMAT
-485 GWAYIGGSW
+485 GWINLGGTW
-494 YYMVPGNG
+494 YYLNPGNG
-502 AMVGAGWHLIDNSWY
+502 DMVGAGWHLINNKWY
-517 YMNGS
+517 YFGGS
-522 GAMCSNRWIGNYYV
+522 GAMYSNRWIGNYYV
-536 GGSGAMLT
+536 GGNGEMLT

-557 NWIPNYDPDQN
+557 KWIPNYDPDVN
-568 AKWVQDGNTWYYQR
+568 ANWVKSGNTWYYQR
-582 TDGSRITNSW
+582 PDGSKLTNSW
-592 KKINGTWYYFAGSGA
+592 KRIN
-607 MLTGWNVVGGSW
+607 
-619 YFFNGSGA
+619 
-627 MQTGWGQVDGSWYY
+627 GSWYY
-641 FGGDGAMK
+641 FGADGAMT
-649 TGWINDGK
+649 TGWKYVDGYKFYFGTDGK
-657 RNYYLKPNGVWKNI
+657 MVQDVDK
-671 LIGVIGNNEAGAA
+671 LIGKQSSYRITVNRVKCQVTVYAANETGNYCIPVKTFTCSVGKAGTPTHAGTYATLKKQNPVELMGPSWGKYGTQINNYGDWFHSVACSNPDPTYALAA
-684 TTAAKV
+684 GNYNMLGQPASHGCVRLCVRDAKWIYDNCGLYT
-690 REMGVDAVIVTG
+690 RVDISDTEYTPFDKAPTIKIPASQNW
-702 GYDPSQYDGIIIPG
+702 DP
-716 GGDLD
+716 
-721 PSRYGQANTGSSN
+721 T
-734 IDNVL
+734 
-739 DDRQIDAVKR
+739 DA
-749 SAEAGKPVLGICKG
+749 
-763 IQLVNVAF
+763 
-771 GGTLNQNIG
+771 
-780 GHMGVWHSAHVV
+780 
-792 AGGWLSGVYSGSVS
+792 
-806 VLSYH
+806 
-811 HQSIRD
+811 D
-817 LAPGFQVDMRAGDGT
+817 
-832 VEAISNSA
+832 A
-840 KRVYGVQFH
+840 KR
-849 PEQMNNDAGNR
+849 
-860 CMKQFVAICTN
+860 

>member
-1 MKKRRGILFAL
+1 MYVRKNTGGEQMKKRRGILFAL

-34 VTQDSAENEQ
+34 VTQDSVENEQ
-44 EQEAPKENSTD
+44 EQEASKENETD

-70 AAGAEKEV
+70 AAGAEKKV
-78 TPTWEKHKTDGGE
+78 APTWEKHKTDGGE

-99 STDPDNDGYA
+99 NSYA
-109 HDTVYTNDGKTYCFN
+109 HDTFYINNGKTYYIN
-124 EEGDMTTGYV
+124 KDGDMTTGYV
-134 KVDASATDS
+134 KVDHPATDL
-143 SATDPSAVKLD
+143 SAVKFD

-183 ADENGAWHYLGSDGK
+183 ADENGAWHYLGSNGK
-198 AVNTGEKAGWQ
+198 AGNTGEKTGWQ

-223 IDTSKAGWVQI
+223 IDTSKTGWVQI

-241 GKGVAAIQKAGWYQI
+241 DKGVAAIQNAGWYQI

-265 DGSRDTSK
+265 DGTRDTSK
-273 VNWQQINGNWYFLK
+273 VNWQQINGSWYFLK

-339 LGNNWQQMNGSWYWI
+339 LGNNWQQMNGAWYWI

-362 WRAINGK
+362 WRVINGK

-408 LMNGTWYWVNGNG
+408 QLNGTWYWVNGNG

-441 AMKTGWYQVNGAWY
+441 AMKTGWYQVKGVWY

-477 TGSGAMVE
+477 TGSGAMAT
-485 GWAYIGGSW
+485 GWINLGGTW
-494 YYMVPGNG
+494 YYLNPGNG
-502 AMVGAGWHLIDNSWY
+502 DMVGAGWHLINNQWY
-517 YMNGS
+517 YFGGS
-522 GAMCSNRWIGNYYV
+522 GAMYSNRWIGNYYV
-536 GGSGAMLT
+536 GGNGNMLS

-557 NWIPNYDPDQN
+557 KWIPNYDPDAN
-568 AKWVQDGNTWYYQR
+568 ANWVKSGNTWYYQR
-582 TDGSRITNSW
+582 PDGSKLTNSW
-592 KKINGTWYYFAGSGA
+592 KRIN
-607 MLTGWNVVGGSW
+607 
-619 YFFNGSGA
+619 
-627 MQTGWGQVDGSWYY
+627 GSWYY
-641 FGGDGAMK
+641 FGADGAMT
-649 TGWINDGK
+649 TGWKYVDGYKFYFGTDGK
-657 RNYYLKPNGVWKNI
+657 MVQDVDK
-671 LIGVIGNNEAGAA
+671 LIGKQSSYKLTVNRVKCQVTVYAANETGNYCIPVKTFTCSVGKAA
-684 TTAAKV
+684 TPTHVGTYQTV
-690 REMGVDAVIVTG
+690 RKSNPVELMGPSWGKYGTQINAYGDWFHSVACSNP
-702 GYDPSQYDGIIIPG
+702 DP
-716 GGDLD
+716 
-721 PSRYGQANTGSSN
+721 T
-734 IDNVL
+734 
-739 DDRQIDAVKR
+739 
-749 SAEAGKPVLGICKG
+749 
-763 IQLVNVAF
+763 
-771 GGTLNQNIG
+771 
-780 GHMGVWHSAHVV
+780 
-792 AGGWLSGVYSGSVS
+792 YS
-806 VLSYH
+806 
-811 HQSIRD
+811 
-817 LAPGFQVDMRAGDGT
+817 LA
-832 VEAISNSA
+832 
-840 KRVYGVQFH
+840 
-849 PEQMNNDAGNR
+849 AGNYNMLGQPASHGCVR
-860 CMKQFVAICTN
+860 LCVRDAKWIYDNCGLYTTVVVSDTEYTPFDKVPTIKIPSGQNWDPTDTDARR

>member
-12 GIVLTLSVAV
+12 GIVLSLSVAV

-34 VTQDSAENEQ
+34 VTQDSVENEQ
-44 EQEAPKENSTD
+44 AQEASKENETD
-55 AAQIPQIQDEEKSAD
+55 AAQIPQIQDEEKTAD
-70 AAGAEKEV
+70 ADGKEKEV
-78 TPTWEKHKTDGGE
+78 TPTWEKYETENGDV
-91 AWRLKLGE
+91 WRLKLGE
-99 STDPDNDGYA
+99 STPPDNDGYA
-109 HDTVYTNDGKTYCFN
+109 RDTVYTNNGNTYYIN
-124 EEGDMTTGYV
+124 KDENMSTGYV
-134 KVDASATDS
+134 KVDD
-143 SATDPSAVKLD
+143 SATDPSADKLE

-163 GNDPSTDTLGSMLKD
+163 GNDPSADTLGSMLKD

-209 QPEEDWYYL
+209 QPEKDWYYL

-241 GKGVAAIQKAGWYQI
+241 GKGVATIQKAGWYQI

-362 WRAINGK
+362 WRVINGK

-441 AMKTGWYQVNGAWY
+441 AMKTGWYQVKGVWY

-477 TGSGAMVE
+477 TGSGAMAT
-485 GWAYIGGSW
+485 GWINLGGTW
-494 YYMVPGNG
+494 YYLNPNNG
-502 AMVGAGWHLIDNSWY
+502 DMVGAGWHLINNKWY
-517 YMNGS
+517 YFDGS
-522 GAMCSNRWIGNYYV
+522 GAMYSNRWIGNYYV
-536 GGSGAMLT
+536 GGNGEMLT

-557 NWIPNYDPDQN
+557 KWIPNYDPDVN
-568 AKWVQDGNTWYYQR
+568 ANWVKSGNTWYYQR
-582 TDGSRITNSW
+582 PDGSKLTNSW
-592 KKINGTWYYFAGSGA
+592 KRIN
-607 MLTGWNVVGGSW
+607 
-619 YFFNGSGA
+619 
-627 MQTGWGQVDGSWYY
+627 GSWYY
-641 FGGDGAMK
+641 FGADGAMT
-649 TGWINDGK
+649 TGWKYVDGYKFYFGTDGK
-657 RNYYLKPNGVWKNI
+657 MVQDVDK
-671 LIGVIGNNEAGAA
+671 LIGKQSSYRITVNRVKCQVTVYAANETGNYCIPVKTFTCSVGKAGTPTHAGTYATLKKQNPVELMGPSWGKYGTQINNYGDWFHSVACSNPDPTYALAA
-684 TTAAKV
+684 GNYNMLGQPASHGCVRLCVRDAKWIYDNCGLYT
-690 REMGVDAVIVTG
+690 RVDISDTEYTPFDKAPTIKIPASQNW
-702 GYDPSQYDGIIIPG
+702 DP
-716 GGDLD
+716 
-721 PSRYGQANTGSSN
+721 T
-734 IDNVL
+734 
-739 DDRQIDAVKR
+739 DA
-749 SAEAGKPVLGICKG
+749 
-763 IQLVNVAF
+763 
-771 GGTLNQNIG
+771 
-780 GHMGVWHSAHVV
+780 
-792 AGGWLSGVYSGSVS
+792 
-806 VLSYH
+806 
-811 HQSIRD
+811 D
-817 LAPGFQVDMRAGDGT
+817 
-832 VEAISNSA
+832 A
-840 KRVYGVQFH
+840 KR
-849 PEQMNNDAGNR
+849 
-860 CMKQFVAICTN
+860 

>member
-1 MKKRRGILFAL
+1 MYVRKNTGGEQMKKRKGILFAL
-12 GIVLTLSVAV
+12 GIVLSLSVAV

-34 VTQDSAENEQ
+34 VTQDSVENEQ
-44 EQEAPKENSTD
+44 EQEASKQNETD

-78 TPTWEKHKTDGGE
+78 APTWEKHKTDGGE
-91 AWRLKLGE
+91 VWRLKL
-99 STDPDNDGYA
+99 SDA
-109 HDTVYTNDGKTYCFN
+109 RDTFYTNDGKTYYIN
-124 EEGDMTTGYV
+124 KDGDMTTGYV
-134 KVDASATDS
+134 KVDASATDP

-198 AVNTGEKAGWQ
+198 AVNTGKKTGWQ

-223 IDTSKAGWVQI
+223 IDTSKTGWVQI

-241 GKGVAAIQKAGWYQI
+241 DKGVAAIQNAGWYQI

-265 DGSRDTSK
+265 DGTRDASK
-273 VNWQQINGNWYFLK
+273 VNWQQINGSWYFLK
-287 ADGSRDTSKT
+287 TDGSRDTSKT

-339 LGNNWQQMNGSWYWI
+339 LGNNWQQMNGAWYWI

-362 WRAINGK
+362 WRVINGK

-441 AMKTGWYQVNGAWY
+441 AMKTGWYQVKGVWY
-455 YSNGSGAM
+455 YANGSGAM

-477 TGSGAMVE
+477 TGSGAMAT
-485 GWAYIGGSW
+485 GWINLGGTW
-494 YYMVPGNG
+494 YYLNPGNG
-502 AMVGAGWHLIDNSWY
+502 DMMGAGWHLINNKWY
-517 YMNGS
+517 YFGGS
-522 GAMCSNRWIGNYYV
+522 GAMYSNRWIGNYYV
-536 GGSGAMLT
+536 GGNGEMLT

-557 NWIPNYDPDQN
+557 KWIPNYDPDAN
-568 AKWVQDGNTWYYQR
+568 ANWVKSGNTWYYQR
-582 TDGSRITNSW
+582 PDGSKLTNSW
-592 KKINGTWYYFAGSGA
+592 KRIN
-607 MLTGWNVVGGSW
+607 
-619 YFFNGSGA
+619 
-627 MQTGWGQVDGSWYY
+627 GSWYY
-641 FGGDGAMK
+641 FGADGAMT
-649 TGWINDGK
+649 TGWKYVDGYKFYFGTDGK
-657 RNYYLKPNGVWKNI
+657 MVQDVDK
-671 LIGVIGNNEAGAA
+671 LIGKQSSYRITVNRVKCQVTVYAANETGNYCIPVKTFTCSVGKAGTPTHAGTYATLKKQNPVELMGPSWGKYGTQINNYGDWFHSVACSNPDPTYALAA
-684 TTAAKV
+684 GNYNMLGQPASHGCVRLCVRDAKWIYDNCGLYT
-690 REMGVDAVIVTG
+690 RVDISDTEYTPFDKAPTIKIPASQNW
-702 GYDPSQYDGIIIPG
+702 DP
-716 GGDLD
+716 
-721 PSRYGQANTGSSN
+721 T
-734 IDNVL
+734 
-739 DDRQIDAVKR
+739 DA
-749 SAEAGKPVLGICKG
+749 
-763 IQLVNVAF
+763 
-771 GGTLNQNIG
+771 
-780 GHMGVWHSAHVV
+780 
-792 AGGWLSGVYSGSVS
+792 
-806 VLSYH
+806 
-811 HQSIRD
+811 D
-817 LAPGFQVDMRAGDGT
+817 
-832 VEAISNSA
+832 A
-840 KRVYGVQFH
+840 KR
-849 PEQMNNDAGNR
+849 
-860 CMKQFVAICTN
+860 

>member
-34 VTQDSAENEQ
+34 VTQDSVENEQ
-44 EQEAPKENSTD
+44 EQEASKENETD

-70 AAGAEKEV
+70 AAGAEKKV
-78 TPTWEKHKTDGGE
+78 APTWEKHKTDGGE

-99 STDPDNDGYA
+99 NSYA
-109 HDTVYTNDGKTYCFN
+109 HDTFYINNGKTYYIN
-124 EEGDMTTGYV
+124 KDGDMTTGYV
-134 KVDASATDS
+134 KVDHPATDL
-143 SATDPSAVKLD
+143 SAVKFD

-183 ADENGAWHYLGSDGK
+183 ADENGAWHYLGSNGK
-198 AVNTGEKAGWQ
+198 AGNTGEKTGWQ

-223 IDTSKAGWVQI
+223 IDTSKTGWVQI

-241 GKGVAAIQKAGWYQI
+241 DKGVAAIQNAGWYQI

-265 DGSRDTSK
+265 DGTRDTSK
-273 VNWQQINGNWYFLK
+273 VNWQQINGSWYFLK

-339 LGNNWQQMNGSWYWI
+339 LGNNWQQMNGAWYWI

-362 WRAINGK
+362 WRVINGK

-408 LMNGTWYWVNGNG
+408 QLNGTWYWVNGNG

-441 AMKTGWYQVNGAWY
+441 AMKTGWYQVKGVWY

-477 TGSGAMVE
+477 TGSGAMAT
-485 GWAYIGGSW
+485 GWINLGGTW
-494 YYMVPGNG
+494 YYLNPGNG
-502 AMVGAGWHLIDNSWY
+502 DMVGAGWHLINNQWY
-517 YMNGS
+517 YFGGS
-522 GAMCSNRWIGNYYV
+522 GAMYSNRWIGNYYV
-536 GGSGAMLT
+536 GGNGNMLS

-557 NWIPNYDPDQN
+557 KWIPNYDPDAN
-568 AKWVQDGNTWYYQR
+568 ANWVKSGNTWYYQR
-582 TDGSRITNSW
+582 PDGSKLTNSW
-592 KKINGTWYYFAGSGA
+592 KRIN
-607 MLTGWNVVGGSW
+607 
-619 YFFNGSGA
+619 
-627 MQTGWGQVDGSWYY
+627 GSWYY
-641 FGGDGAMK
+641 FGADGAMT
-649 TGWINDGK
+649 TGWKYVDGYKFYFGTDGK
-657 RNYYLKPNGVWKNI
+657 MIQDVDK
-671 LIGVIGNNEAGAA
+671 LIGKQSSYKLTVNRVKCQVTVYAANETGNYCIPVKTFTCSVGKAA
-684 TTAAKV
+684 TPTHVGTYQTV
-690 REMGVDAVIVTG
+690 RKSNPVELMGPSWGKYGTQINAYGDWFHSVACSNP
-702 GYDPSQYDGIIIPG
+702 DP
-716 GGDLD
+716 
-721 PSRYGQANTGSSN
+721 T
-734 IDNVL
+734 
-739 DDRQIDAVKR
+739 
-749 SAEAGKPVLGICKG
+749 
-763 IQLVNVAF
+763 
-771 GGTLNQNIG
+771 
-780 GHMGVWHSAHVV
+780 
-792 AGGWLSGVYSGSVS
+792 YS
-806 VLSYH
+806 
-811 HQSIRD
+811 
-817 LAPGFQVDMRAGDGT
+817 LA
-832 VEAISNSA
+832 
-840 KRVYGVQFH
+840 
-849 PEQMNNDAGNR
+849 AGNYNMLGQPASHGCVR
-860 CMKQFVAICTN
+860 LCVRDAKWIYDNCGLYTTVVVSDTEYTPFDKVPTIKIPAGQNWDPTDTDARR

>member
-1 MKKRRGILFAL
+1 MYVRKNTGGEQMKKRRGILFAL

-34 VTQDSAENEQ
+34 VTQDSVENEQ
-44 EQEAPKENSTD
+44 EQEASKENETD

-78 TPTWEKHKTDGGE
+78 APTWEKHKTDGGE
-91 AWRLKLGE
+91 VWRLKLGE
-99 STDPDNDGYA
+99 NSYA
-109 HDTVYTNDGKTYCFN
+109 HDTFYTNDGKTYYIN
-124 EEGDMTTGYV
+124 KDGDMTTGYV
-134 KVDASATDS
+134 KVDA

-223 IDTSKAGWVQI
+223 IDTSKTGWVQI

-241 GKGVAAIQKAGWYQI
+241 DKGVAAIQNAGWYQI

-265 DGSRDTSK
+265 DGTRDTSK
-273 VNWQQINGNWYFLK
+273 VNWQQINGSWYFLK

-339 LGNNWQQMNGSWYWI
+339 LGNNWQQMNGAWYWI

-362 WRAINGK
+362 WRVINGK

-477 TGSGAMVE
+477 TGSGAMAT
-485 GWAYIGGSW
+485 GWINLGGTW
-494 YYMVPGNG
+494 YYLNPGNG
-502 AMVGAGWHLIDNSWY
+502 DMVGAGWHLINNKWY
-517 YMNGS
+517 YFGGS
-522 GAMCSNRWIGNYYV
+522 GAMYSNRWIGNYYV
-536 GGSGAMLT
+536 GGNGEMLT

-557 NWIPNYDPDQN
+557 KWIPNYDPDAN
-568 AKWVQDGNTWYYQR
+568 ANWVKSGNTWYYQR
-582 TDGSRITNSW
+582 PDGSKLTNSW
-592 KKINGTWYYFAGSGA
+592 KRIN
-607 MLTGWNVVGGSW
+607 
-619 YFFNGSGA
+619 
-627 MQTGWGQVDGSWYY
+627 GSWYY
-641 FGGDGAMK
+641 FGADGAMT
-649 TGWINDGK
+649 TGWKYVDGYKFYFGTDGK
-657 RNYYLKPNGVWKNI
+657 MVQDVDS
-671 LIGVIGNNEAGAA
+671 LIGKQSSYKLTVNRVKCQVTAYAANETGNYCIPVKTFTCSVGKAA
-684 TTAAKV
+684 TPTHVGTYQTLRKSNPV
-690 REMGVDAVIVTG
+690 ELMGPSWGKYGTQINAYGDWFHSVACSNP
-702 GYDPSQYDGIIIPG
+702 DP
-716 GGDLD
+716 
-721 PSRYGQANTGSSN
+721 T
-734 IDNVL
+734 
-739 DDRQIDAVKR
+739 
-749 SAEAGKPVLGICKG
+749 
-763 IQLVNVAF
+763 
-771 GGTLNQNIG
+771 
-780 GHMGVWHSAHVV
+780 
-792 AGGWLSGVYSGSVS
+792 YS
-806 VLSYH
+806 
-811 HQSIRD
+811 
-817 LAPGFQVDMRAGDGT
+817 LA
-832 VEAISNSA
+832 
-840 KRVYGVQFH
+840 
-849 PEQMNNDAGNR
+849 AGNYNMLGQPASHGCVR
-860 CMKQFVAICTN
+860 LCVRDAKWIYDNCGLYTTVVVSDTEYTPFDKVPTIKIPAGQNWDPTDTDARR

>member
-34 VTQDSAENEQ
+34 VTQDSVENEQ
-44 EQEAPKENSTD
+44 EQEASKENETD

-78 TPTWEKHKTDGGE
+78 APTWEKHETENGD

-99 STDPDNDGYA
+99 STPPDNDGYA
-109 HDTVYTNDGKTYCFN
+109 RDTVYTNNGNTYYIN
-124 EEGDMTTGYV
+124 KDGDMSIGYV
-134 KVDASATDS
+134 KVDD
-143 SATDPSAVKLD
+143 SATDPSADKLE

-163 GNDPSTDTLGSMLKD
+163 GNDPSADTLGSMLKD

-209 QPEEDWYYL
+209 QPEKDWYYL

-362 WRAINGK
+362 WRVINGK

-408 LMNGTWYWVNGNG
+408 LLNGTWYWVNGNG

-441 AMKTGWYQVNGAWY
+441 AMKTGWYQVKGVWY

-463 QTGWLNRGGTWYYL
+463 VTGWLNRGGTWYYL
-477 TGSGAMVE
+477 TGSGAMAT
-485 GWAYIGGSW
+485 GWINLGGTW
-494 YYMVPGNG
+494 YYLNPGNG
-502 AMVGAGWHLIDNSWY
+502 DMVGAGWHLINNKWY
-517 YMNGS
+517 YFGGS
-522 GAMCSNRWIGNYYV
+522 GAMYSNRWIGNYYV
-536 GGSGAMLT
+536 GGNGEMLT

-557 NWIPNYDPDQN
+557 KWIPNYDPDVN
-568 AKWVQDGNTWYYQR
+568 ANWVKSGNTWYYQR
-582 TDGSRITNSW
+582 PDGSKLTNSW
-592 KKINGTWYYFAGSGA
+592 KRIN
-607 MLTGWNVVGGSW
+607 
-619 YFFNGSGA
+619 
-627 MQTGWGQVDGSWYY
+627 GSWYY
-641 FGGDGAMK
+641 FGADGAMT
-649 TGWINDGK
+649 TGWKYVDGYKFYFGTDGK
-657 RNYYLKPNGVWKNI
+657 MVQDVDK
-671 LIGVIGNNEAGAA
+671 LIGKQSSYRITVNRVKCQVTVYAANETGNYCIPVKTFTCSVGKAGTPTHAGTYATLKKQNPVELMGPSWGKYGTQINNYGDWFHSVACSNPDPTYALAA
-684 TTAAKV
+684 GNYNMLGQPASHGCVRLCVRDAKWIYDNCGLYT
-690 REMGVDAVIVTG
+690 RVDISDTEYTPFDKAPTIKIPASQNW
-702 GYDPSQYDGIIIPG
+702 DP
-716 GGDLD
+716 
-721 PSRYGQANTGSSN
+721 T
-734 IDNVL
+734 
-739 DDRQIDAVKR
+739 DA
-749 SAEAGKPVLGICKG
+749 
-763 IQLVNVAF
+763 
-771 GGTLNQNIG
+771 
-780 GHMGVWHSAHVV
+780 
-792 AGGWLSGVYSGSVS
+792 
-806 VLSYH
+806 
-811 HQSIRD
+811 D
-817 LAPGFQVDMRAGDGT
+817 
-832 VEAISNSA
+832 A
-840 KRVYGVQFH
+840 KR
-849 PEQMNNDAGNR
+849 
-860 CMKQFVAICTN
+860 

>member
-22 PAVAAENVTGTT
+22 PTVAAENVTGTT
-34 VTQDSAENEQ
+34 VTQDSVENEQ
-44 EQEAPKENSTD
+44 EQEASKENETD

-78 TPTWEKHKTDGGE
+78 APTWEKHETENGD

-99 STDPDNDGYA
+99 STPPDNDGYA
-109 HDTVYTNDGKTYCFN
+109 RDTVYTNNGNTYYIN
-124 EEGDMTTGYV
+124 KDGDMSIGYV
-134 KVDASATDS
+134 KVDD
-143 SATDPSAVKLD
+143 SATDPSADKLE

-163 GNDPSTDTLGSMLKD
+163 GNDPSVDTLGSMLKD

-209 QPEEDWYYL
+209 QPEKDWYYL

-265 DGSRDTSK
+265 DGTRDTSK
-273 VNWQQINGNWYFLK
+273 VNWQQINGSWYFLK

-321 TVNGVAYYFDVQA
+321 IVNGVAYYFDVQA

-339 LGNNWQQMNGSWYWI
+339 LGNNWQQMNGAWYWI

-362 WRAINGK
+362 WRVINGK

-441 AMKTGWYQVNGAWY
+441 AMKTGWYQVKGVWY

-463 QTGWLNRGGTWYYL
+463 VTGWLNRGGTWYYL
-477 TGSGAMVE
+477 TGSGAMAT
-485 GWAYIGGSW
+485 GWINLGGTW
-494 YYMVPGNG
+494 YYLNPGNG
-502 AMVGAGWHLIDNSWY
+502 DMVGAGWHLLNNKWY
-517 YMNGS
+517 YFGGS
-522 GAMCSNRWIGNYYV
+522 GAMYSNRWIGNYYV
-536 GGSGAMLT
+536 GGNGEMLT

-557 NWIPNYDPDQN
+557 KWIPNYDPDVN
-568 AKWVQDGNTWYYQR
+568 ANWVKSGNTWYYQR
-582 TDGSRITNSW
+582 PDGSKLTNSW
-592 KKINGTWYYFAGSGA
+592 KRIN
-607 MLTGWNVVGGSW
+607 
-619 YFFNGSGA
+619 
-627 MQTGWGQVDGSWYY
+627 GSWYY
-641 FGGDGAMK
+641 FGADGAMT
-649 TGWINDGK
+649 TGWKYVDGYKFYFGTDGK
-657 RNYYLKPNGVWKNI
+657 MVQDVDK
-671 LIGVIGNNEAGAA
+671 LIGKQSSYRITVNRVKCQVTVYAANETGNYCIPVKTFTCSVGKAGTPTHAGTYATLKKQNPVELMGPSWGKYGTQINNYGDWFHSVACSNPDPTYALAA
-684 TTAAKV
+684 GNYNMLGQPASHGCVRLCVRDAKWIYDNCGLYT
-690 REMGVDAVIVTG
+690 RVDISDTEYTPFDKAPTIKIPASQNW
-702 GYDPSQYDGIIIPG
+702 DP
-716 GGDLD
+716 
-721 PSRYGQANTGSSN
+721 T
-734 IDNVL
+734 
-739 DDRQIDAVKR
+739 DA
-749 SAEAGKPVLGICKG
+749 
-763 IQLVNVAF
+763 
-771 GGTLNQNIG
+771 
-780 GHMGVWHSAHVV
+780 
-792 AGGWLSGVYSGSVS
+792 
-806 VLSYH
+806 
-811 HQSIRD
+811 D
-817 LAPGFQVDMRAGDGT
+817 
-832 VEAISNSA
+832 A
-840 KRVYGVQFH
+840 KR
-849 PEQMNNDAGNR
+849 
-860 CMKQFVAICTN
+860 

>member
-34 VTQDSAENEQ
+34 VTQDSVENEQ
-44 EQEAPKENSTD
+44 EQEASKENETD

-78 TPTWEKHKTDGGE
+78 APTWEKHKTDGGE
-91 AWRLKLGE
+91 AWRLKLG
-99 STDPDNDGYA
+99 DA
-109 HDTVYTNDGKTYCFN
+109 RDTFYTNDGKTYYIN
-124 EEGDMTTGYV
+124 KDGDMTTGYV
-134 KVDASATDS
+134 KVDASATDP

-223 IDTSKAGWVQI
+223 IDTSKTGWVQI

-241 GKGVAAIQKAGWYQI
+241 DKGVAAIQNAGWYQI

-265 DGSRDTSK
+265 DGTRDTSK
-273 VNWQQINGNWYFLK
+273 VNWQQINGSWYFLK
-287 ADGSRDTSKT
+287 ADRSRDTSKT

-339 LGNNWQQMNGSWYWI
+339 LGNNWQQMNGAWYWI

-362 WRAINGK
+362 WRVINGK

-441 AMKTGWYQVNGAWY
+441 AMKTGWYQVKGVWY
-455 YSNGSGAM
+455 YANGSGAM

-477 TGSGAMVE
+477 TGSGAMAT
-485 GWAYIGGSW
+485 GWINLGGTW
-494 YYMVPGNG
+494 YYLNPGNG
-502 AMVGAGWHLIDNSWY
+502 DMMGAGWHLINNKWY
-517 YMNGS
+517 YFGGS
-522 GAMCSNRWIGNYYV
+522 GAMYSNRWIGNYYV
-536 GGSGAMLT
+536 GGNGEMLT

-557 NWIPNYDPDQN
+557 KWIPNYDPDAN
-568 AKWVQDGNTWYYQR
+568 ANWVKSGNTWYYQR
-582 TDGSRITNSW
+582 PDGSKLTNSW
-592 KKINGTWYYFAGSGA
+592 KRIN
-607 MLTGWNVVGGSW
+607 
-619 YFFNGSGA
+619 
-627 MQTGWGQVDGSWYY
+627 GSWYY
-641 FGGDGAMK
+641 FGADGAMT
-649 TGWINDGK
+649 TGWKYVDGYKFYFGTDGK
-657 RNYYLKPNGVWKNI
+657 MVQDVDS
-671 LIGVIGNNEAGAA
+671 LIGKQSSYKLTVNRVKCQVTAYAANETGNYCIPVKTFTCSVGKAA
-684 TTAAKV
+684 TPTHVGTYQTLRKSNPV
-690 REMGVDAVIVTG
+690 ELMGPSWGKYGTQINAYGDWFHSVACSNP
-702 GYDPSQYDGIIIPG
+702 DP
-716 GGDLD
+716 
-721 PSRYGQANTGSSN
+721 T
-734 IDNVL
+734 
-739 DDRQIDAVKR
+739 
-749 SAEAGKPVLGICKG
+749 
-763 IQLVNVAF
+763 
-771 GGTLNQNIG
+771 
-780 GHMGVWHSAHVV
+780 
-792 AGGWLSGVYSGSVS
+792 YS
-806 VLSYH
+806 
-811 HQSIRD
+811 
-817 LAPGFQVDMRAGDGT
+817 LA
-832 VEAISNSA
+832 
-840 KRVYGVQFH
+840 
-849 PEQMNNDAGNR
+849 AGNYNMLGQPASHGCVR
-860 CMKQFVAICTN
+860 LCVRDAKWIYDNCGLYTTVVVSDTEYTPFDKVPTIKIPAGQNWDPTDTDARR

>member
-12 GIVLTLSVAV
+12 GIVLSLSVAV

-34 VTQDSAENEQ
+34 VTQDSVENEQ
-44 EQEAPKENSTD
+44 AQEASKENETD
-55 AAQIPQIQDEEKSAD
+55 AAQIPQIQDEEKTAD
-70 AAGAEKEV
+70 ADGKEKEV
-78 TPTWEKHKTDGGE
+78 TPTWEKYETENGDV
-91 AWRLKLGE
+91 WRLKLGE
-99 STDPDNDGYA
+99 STPPDNDGYA
-109 HDTVYTNDGKTYCFN
+109 RDTVYTNNGNTYYIN
-124 EEGDMTTGYV
+124 KDGDMSTGYV
-134 KVDASATDS
+134 KVDD
-143 SATDPSAVKLD
+143 SATDPSADKLE

-163 GNDPSTDTLGSMLKD
+163 GNDPSADTLGSMLKD

-209 QPEEDWYYL
+209 QPEKDWYYL

-241 GKGVAAIQKAGWYQI
+241 GKGVATIQKAGWYQI

-321 TVNGVAYYFDVQA
+321 TVNGVVYYFDVQA

-362 WRAINGK
+362 WRVINGK

-408 LMNGTWYWVNGNG
+408 LLNGTWYWVNGNG

-441 AMKTGWYQVNGAWY
+441 AMKTGWYQVKGVWY

-463 QTGWLNRGGTWYYL
+463 VTGWLNRGGTWYYL
-477 TGSGAMVE
+477 TGSGAMAT
-485 GWAYIGGSW
+485 GWINLGGTW
-494 YYMVPGNG
+494 YYLNPGNG
-502 AMVGAGWHLIDNSWY
+502 DMVGAGWHLINNKWY
-517 YMNGS
+517 YFGGS
-522 GAMCSNRWIGNYYV
+522 GAMYSNRWIGNYYV
-536 GGSGAMLT
+536 GGNGEMLT
-544 NTWVGS
+544 NAWVGS

-557 NWIPNYDPDQN
+557 KWIPNYDPDVN
-568 AKWVQDGNTWYYQR
+568 ANWVKSGNTWYYQR
-582 TDGSRITNSW
+582 PDGSKLTNSW
-592 KKINGTWYYFAGSGA
+592 KRIN
-607 MLTGWNVVGGSW
+607 
-619 YFFNGSGA
+619 
-627 MQTGWGQVDGSWYY
+627 GSWYY
-641 FGGDGAMK
+641 FGADGAMT
-649 TGWINDGK
+649 TGWKYVDGYKFYFGTDGK
-657 RNYYLKPNGVWKNI
+657 MVQDVDK
-671 LIGVIGNNEAGAA
+671 LIGKQSSYRITVNRVKCQVTVYAANETGNYCIPVKTFTCSVGKAGTPTHAGTYATLKKQNPVELMGPSWGKYGTQINNYGDWFHSVACSNPDPTYALAA
-684 TTAAKV
+684 GNYNMLGQPASHGCVRLCVRDAKWIYDNCGLYT
-690 REMGVDAVIVTG
+690 RVDISDTEYTPFDKAPTIKIPASQNW
-702 GYDPSQYDGIIIPG
+702 DP
-716 GGDLD
+716 
-721 PSRYGQANTGSSN
+721 T
-734 IDNVL
+734 
-739 DDRQIDAVKR
+739 DA
-749 SAEAGKPVLGICKG
+749 
-763 IQLVNVAF
+763 
-771 GGTLNQNIG
+771 
-780 GHMGVWHSAHVV
+780 
-792 AGGWLSGVYSGSVS
+792 
-806 VLSYH
+806 
-811 HQSIRD
+811 D
-817 LAPGFQVDMRAGDGT
+817 
-832 VEAISNSA
+832 A
-840 KRVYGVQFH
+840 KR
-849 PEQMNNDAGNR
+849 
-860 CMKQFVAICTN
+860 

>member
-55 AAQIPQIQDEEKSAD
+55 AAQIPQIQDEEKTAD
-70 AAGAEKEV
+70 ADGKEKEV
-78 TPTWEKHKTDGGE
+78 TPTWEKYETENGDV
-91 AWRLKLGE
+91 WRLKLGE
-99 STDPDNDGYA
+99 STPPDNDGYA
-109 HDTVYTNDGKTYCFN
+109 RDTVYTNNGNTYYIN
-124 EEGDMTTGYV
+124 KDGDMSTGYV
-134 KVDASATDS
+134 KVDD
-143 SATDPSAVKLD
+143 SATDPSADKLE

-163 GNDPSTDTLGSMLKD
+163 GNDPSADTLGSMLKD

-209 QPEEDWYYL
+209 QPEKDWYYL

-241 GKGVAAIQKAGWYQI
+241 GKGVATIQKAGWYQI

-362 WRAINGK
+362 WRVINGK

-441 AMKTGWYQVNGAWY
+441 AMKTGWYQVNGVWY

-477 TGSGAMVE
+477 TGSGAMAT
-485 GWAYIGGSW
+485 GWINLGGTW
-494 YYMVPGNG
+494 YYLNPGNG
-502 AMVGAGWHLIDNSWY
+502 DMVGAGWHLINNKWY
-517 YMNGS
+517 YFGGS
-522 GAMCSNRWIGNYYV
+522 GAMYSNRWIGNYYV
-536 GGSGAMLT
+536 GGNGEMLT

-557 NWIPNYDPDQN
+557 KWIPNYDPDVN
-568 AKWVQDGNTWYYQR
+568 ANWVKSGNTWYYQR
-582 TDGSRITNSW
+582 PDGSKLTNSW
-592 KKINGTWYYFAGSGA
+592 KRIN
-607 MLTGWNVVGGSW
+607 
-619 YFFNGSGA
+619 
-627 MQTGWGQVDGSWYY
+627 GSWYY
-641 FGGDGAMK
+641 FGADGAMT
-649 TGWINDGK
+649 TGWKYVDGYKFYFGTDGK
-657 RNYYLKPNGVWKNI
+657 MVQDVDK
-671 LIGVIGNNEAGAA
+671 LIGKQSSYRITVNRVKCQVTVYAANETGNYCIPVKTFTCSVGKAGTPTHAGTYATLKKQNPVELMGPSWGKYGTQINNYGDWFHSVACSNPDPTYALAA
-684 TTAAKV
+684 GNYNMLGQPASHGCVRLCVRDAKWIYDNCGLYT
-690 REMGVDAVIVTG
+690 RVDISDTEYTPFDKAPTIKIPASQNW
-702 GYDPSQYDGIIIPG
+702 DP
-716 GGDLD
+716 
-721 PSRYGQANTGSSN
+721 T
-734 IDNVL
+734 
-739 DDRQIDAVKR
+739 DA
-749 SAEAGKPVLGICKG
+749 
-763 IQLVNVAF
+763 
-771 GGTLNQNIG
+771 
-780 GHMGVWHSAHVV
+780 
-792 AGGWLSGVYSGSVS
+792 
-806 VLSYH
+806 
-811 HQSIRD
+811 D
-817 LAPGFQVDMRAGDGT
+817 
-832 VEAISNSA
+832 A
-840 KRVYGVQFH
+840 KR
-849 PEQMNNDAGNR
+849 
-860 CMKQFVAICTN
+860 

>member
-34 VTQDSAENEQ
+34 VTQDSVENEQ
-44 EQEAPKENSTD
+44 EQEASKENETD

-78 TPTWEKHKTDGGE
+78 APTWEKHETENGD

-99 STDPDNDGYA
+99 STPPDNDGYA
-109 HDTVYTNDGKTYCFN
+109 RDTVYTNNGNTYYIN
-124 EEGDMTTGYV
+124 KDEDMSIGYV
-134 KVDASATDS
+134 KVDD
-143 SATDPSAVKLD
+143 SATDPSADKLE

-163 GNDPSTDTLGSMLKD
+163 GNDPSVDTLGSMLKD

-209 QPEEDWYYL
+209 QPEKDWYYL

-362 WRAINGK
+362 WRVINGK

-408 LMNGTWYWVNGNG
+408 LLNGTWYWVNGNG

-441 AMKTGWYQVNGAWY
+441 AMKTGWYQVKGVWY

-463 QTGWLNRGGTWYYL
+463 VTGWLNRGGTWYYL
-477 TGSGAMVE
+477 TGSGAMAT
-485 GWAYIGGSW
+485 GWINLGGTW
-494 YYMVPGNG
+494 YYLNPGNG
-502 AMVGAGWHLIDNSWY
+502 DMVGAGWHLINNKWY
-517 YMNGS
+517 YFGGS
-522 GAMCSNRWIGNYYV
+522 GAMYSNRWIGNYYV
-536 GGSGAMLT
+536 GGNGEMLT

-557 NWIPNYDPDQN
+557 KWIPNYDPDVN
-568 AKWVQDGNTWYYQR
+568 ANWVKSGNTWYYQR
-582 TDGSRITNSW
+582 PDGSKLTNSW
-592 KKINGTWYYFAGSGA
+592 KRIN
-607 MLTGWNVVGGSW
+607 
-619 YFFNGSGA
+619 
-627 MQTGWGQVDGSWYY
+627 GSWYY
-641 FGGDGAMK
+641 FGADGAMT
-649 TGWINDGK
+649 TGWKYVDGYKFYFGTDGK
-657 RNYYLKPNGVWKNI
+657 MVQDVDK
-671 LIGVIGNNEAGAA
+671 LIGKQSSYRITVNRVKCQVTVYAANETGNYCIPVKTFTCSVGKAGTPTHAGTYATLKKQNPVELMGPSWGKYGTQINNYGDWFHSVACSNPDPTYALAA
-684 TTAAKV
+684 GNYNMLGQPASHGCVRLCVRDAKWIYDNCGLYT
-690 REMGVDAVIVTG
+690 RVDISDTEYTPFDKAPTIKIPASQNW
-702 GYDPSQYDGIIIPG
+702 DP
-716 GGDLD
+716 
-721 PSRYGQANTGSSN
+721 T
-734 IDNVL
+734 
-739 DDRQIDAVKR
+739 DA
-749 SAEAGKPVLGICKG
+749 
-763 IQLVNVAF
+763 
-771 GGTLNQNIG
+771 
-780 GHMGVWHSAHVV
+780 
-792 AGGWLSGVYSGSVS
+792 
-806 VLSYH
+806 
-811 HQSIRD
+811 D
-817 LAPGFQVDMRAGDGT
+817 
-832 VEAISNSA
+832 A
-840 KRVYGVQFH
+840 KR
-849 PEQMNNDAGNR
+849 
-860 CMKQFVAICTN
+860 

>member
-1 MKKRRGILFAL
+1 MKKRRSILFAL

-44 EQEAPKENSTD
+44 EQEAPKENNTD

-99 STDPDNDGYA
+99 NTDPDNDGYA
-109 HDTVYTNDGKTYCFN
+109 HDTVYTNDGKTYYIN
-124 EEGDMTTGYV
+124 EDGDMTTGYV
-134 KVDASATDS
+134 KVDD
-143 SATDPSAVKLD
+143 SATDPSADKLE

-163 GNDPSTDTLGSMLKD
+163 GNDPSADTLGSMLKD

-223 IDTSKAGWVQI
+223 IDTSKTGWVQI

-241 GKGVAAIQKAGWYQI
+241 DKGVAAIQNAGWYQI

-265 DGSRDTSK
+265 DGTRDTSK
-273 VNWQQINGNWYFLK
+273 VNWQQINGSWYFLK
-287 ADGSRDTSKT
+287 TDGSRDTSKT

-362 WRAINGK
+362 WRVINGK
-369 WYYLNPADGR
+369 WYYLNPADGK

-401 LSTTGWY
+401 LSTIGWY
-408 LMNGTWYWVNGNG
+408 LLNGTWYWVNGNG

-477 TGSGAMVE
+477 TGSGAMAT
-485 GWAYIGGSW
+485 GWINLGGTW
-494 YYMVPGNG
+494 YYLNPGNG
-502 AMVGAGWHLIDNSWY
+502 DMVGAGWHLINNKWY
-517 YMNGS
+517 YFGGS
-522 GAMCSNRWIGNYYV
+522 GDMYSNRWIGNYYV
-536 GGSGAMLT
+536 GGNGEMLT

-557 NWIPNYDPDQN
+557 KWIPNYDPDAN
-568 AKWVQDGNTWYYQR
+568 ANWVKSGNTWYYQR
-582 TDGSRITNSW
+582 PDGSKLTNSW
-592 KKINGTWYYFAGSGA
+592 KRIN
-607 MLTGWNVVGGSW
+607 
-619 YFFNGSGA
+619 
-627 MQTGWGQVDGSWYY
+627 GSWYY
-641 FGGDGAMK
+641 FGADGAMT
-649 TGWINDGK
+649 TGWKYVDGYKFYFGTDGK
-657 RNYYLKPNGVWKNI
+657 MVQDVDK
-671 LIGVIGNNEAGAA
+671 LIGKQSSYRITVNRVKCQVTVYAANETGNYCIPVKTFTCSVGKAGTPTHAGTYATLKKQNPVELMGPSWGKYGTQINNYGDWFHSVACSNPDPTYALAA
-684 TTAAKV
+684 GNYNMLGQPASHGCVRLCVRDAKWIYDNCGLYT
-690 REMGVDAVIVTG
+690 RVDISDTEYTPFDKAPTIKIPAG
-702 GYDPSQYDGIIIPG
+702 QNWDP
-716 GGDLD
+716 
-721 PSRYGQANTGSSN
+721 T
-734 IDNVL
+734 
-739 DDRQIDAVKR
+739 DA
-749 SAEAGKPVLGICKG
+749 
-763 IQLVNVAF
+763 
-771 GGTLNQNIG
+771 
-780 GHMGVWHSAHVV
+780 
-792 AGGWLSGVYSGSVS
+792 
-806 VLSYH
+806 
-811 HQSIRD
+811 D
-817 LAPGFQVDMRAGDGT
+817 
-832 VEAISNSA
+832 A
-840 KRVYGVQFH
+840 KR
-849 PEQMNNDAGNR
+849 
-860 CMKQFVAICTN
+860 

>member
-1 MKKRRGILFAL
+1 MKKRRSILFAL

-22 PAVAAENVTGTT
+22 PTIAAENVTGTT

-44 EQEAPKENSTD
+44 EQEASKENETD

-78 TPTWEKHKTDGGE
+78 APTWEKHETENGD

-99 STDPDNDGYA
+99 STPPDNDGYA
-109 HDTVYTNDGKTYCFN
+109 RDTVYTNNGNTYYIN
-124 EEGDMTTGYV
+124 KDGDMSIGYV
-134 KVDASATDS
+134 KVDD
-143 SATDPSAVKLD
+143 SATDPSADKLE

-163 GNDPSTDTLGSMLKD
+163 GNDPSVDTLGSMLKD

-209 QPEEDWYYL
+209 QPEKDWYYL

-362 WRAINGK
+362 WRVINGK

-408 LMNGTWYWVNGNG
+408 LLNGTWYWVNGNG

-441 AMKTGWYQVNGAWY
+441 AMKTGWYQVKGVWY

-463 QTGWLNRGGTWYYL
+463 VTGWLNRGGTWYYL
-477 TGSGAMVE
+477 TGSGAMAT
-485 GWAYIGGSW
+485 GWINLGGTW
-494 YYMVPGNG
+494 YYLNPGNG
-502 AMVGAGWHLIDNSWY
+502 DMVGAGWHLINNKWY
-517 YMNGS
+517 YFGGS
-522 GAMCSNRWIGNYYV
+522 GAMYSNRWIGNYYV
-536 GGSGAMLT
+536 GGNGEMLT

-557 NWIPNYDPDQN
+557 KWIPNYDPDVN
-568 AKWVQDGNTWYYQR
+568 ANWVKSGNTWYYQR
-582 TDGSRITNSW
+582 PDGSKLTNSW
-592 KKINGTWYYFAGSGA
+592 KRIN
-607 MLTGWNVVGGSW
+607 
-619 YFFNGSGA
+619 
-627 MQTGWGQVDGSWYY
+627 GSWYY
-641 FGGDGAMK
+641 FGADGAMT
-649 TGWINDGK
+649 TGWKYVDGYKFYFGTDGK
-657 RNYYLKPNGVWKNI
+657 MVQDVDK
-671 LIGVIGNNEAGAA
+671 LIGKQSSYRITVNRVKCQVTVYAANETGNYCIPVKTFTCSVGKAGTPTHAGTYATLKKQNPVELMGPSWGKYGTQINNYGDWFHSVACSNPDPTYALAA
-684 TTAAKV
+684 GNYNMLGQPASHGCVRLCVRDAKWIYDNCGLYT
-690 REMGVDAVIVTG
+690 RVDISDTEYTPFDKAPTIKIPASQNW
-702 GYDPSQYDGIIIPG
+702 DP
-716 GGDLD
+716 
-721 PSRYGQANTGSSN
+721 T
-734 IDNVL
+734 
-739 DDRQIDAVKR
+739 DA
-749 SAEAGKPVLGICKG
+749 
-763 IQLVNVAF
+763 
-771 GGTLNQNIG
+771 
-780 GHMGVWHSAHVV
+780 
-792 AGGWLSGVYSGSVS
+792 
-806 VLSYH
+806 
-811 HQSIRD
+811 D
-817 LAPGFQVDMRAGDGT
+817 
-832 VEAISNSA
+832 A
-840 KRVYGVQFH
+840 KR
-849 PEQMNNDAGNR
+849 
-860 CMKQFVAICTN
+860 

>member
-1 MKKRRGILFAL
+1 MKKRRSILFAL

-44 EQEAPKENSTD
+44 EQEAPKENDTD

-78 TPTWEKHKTDGGE
+78 APTWEKHKTDVGE

-99 STDPDNDGYA
+99 NTDPDNDGYA
-109 HDTVYTNDGKTYCFN
+109 RDTVYTNNGNTYYIN
-124 EEGDMTTGYV
+124 KDGDMSTGYV
-134 KVDASATDS
+134 KVDD
-143 SATDPSAVKLD
+143 SATDPSADKLE

-163 GNDPSTDTLGSMLKD
+163 GNDPSADTLGSMLKD

-198 AVNTGEKAGWQ
+198 AVNTGEKTGWQ

-223 IDTSKAGWVQI
+223 IDTSKTGWVQI

-241 GKGVAAIQKAGWYQI
+241 DKGVAAIQNAGWYQI

-265 DGSRDTSK
+265 DGTRDTSK
-273 VNWQQINGNWYFLK
+273 VNWQQINGSWYFLK

-362 WRAINGK
+362 WRVINGK

-477 TGSGAMVE
+477 TGSGAMAT
-485 GWAYIGGSW
+485 GWINLGGTW
-494 YYMVPGNG
+494 YYLNPGNG
-502 AMVGAGWHLIDNSWY
+502 DMVGAGWHLINNKWY
-517 YMNGS
+517 YFGGS
-522 GAMCSNRWIGNYYV
+522 GDMYSNRWIGNYYV
-536 GGSGAMLT
+536 GGNGEMLT

-557 NWIPNYDPDQN
+557 KWIPNYNPDAN
-568 AKWVQDGNTWYYQR
+568 ANWVKSGNTWYYQR
-582 TDGSRITNSW
+582 PDGSKLTNSW
-592 KKINGTWYYFAGSGA
+592 KRIN
-607 MLTGWNVVGGSW
+607 
-619 YFFNGSGA
+619 
-627 MQTGWGQVDGSWYY
+627 GSWYY
-641 FGGDGAMK
+641 FGADGAMT
-649 TGWINDGK
+649 TGWKYVDGYKFYFGTDGK
-657 RNYYLKPNGVWKNI
+657 MVQDVDK
-671 LIGVIGNNEAGAA
+671 LIGKQSSYRITVNRVKCQVTVYAANETGNYCIPVKTFTCSVGKAGTPTHAGTYATLKKQNPVELMGPSWGKYGTQINNYGDWFHSVACSNPDPTYALAA
-684 TTAAKV
+684 GNYNMLGQPASHGCVRLCVRDAKWIYDNCGLYT
-690 REMGVDAVIVTG
+690 RVDISDTEYTPFDKAPTIKIPAG
-702 GYDPSQYDGIIIPG
+702 QNWDP
-716 GGDLD
+716 
-721 PSRYGQANTGSSN
+721 T
-734 IDNVL
+734 
-739 DDRQIDAVKR
+739 DA
-749 SAEAGKPVLGICKG
+749 
-763 IQLVNVAF
+763 
-771 GGTLNQNIG
+771 
-780 GHMGVWHSAHVV
+780 
-792 AGGWLSGVYSGSVS
+792 
-806 VLSYH
+806 
-811 HQSIRD
+811 D
-817 LAPGFQVDMRAGDGT
+817 
-832 VEAISNSA
+832 A
-840 KRVYGVQFH
+840 KR
-849 PEQMNNDAGNR
+849 
-860 CMKQFVAICTN
+860 

>member
-1 MKKRRGILFAL
+1 MYVRKNTGGEQMKKRRGILFAL

-34 VTQDSAENEQ
+34 VTFSAENEQ
-44 EQEAPKENSTD
+44 AQEASKENDTD

-70 AAGAEKEV
+70 AAGAEKKV
-78 TPTWEKHKTDGGE
+78 APTWEKHKTDGGE

-99 STDPDNDGYA
+99 NSYA
-109 HDTVYTNDGKTYCFN
+109 HDTFYINDGKTYYIN
-124 EEGDMTTGYV
+124 KDGDMTTGYV
-134 KVDASATDS
+134 KVDHSATDL
-143 SATDPSAVKLD
+143 SAVKFD

-183 ADENGAWHYLGSDGK
+183 ADENGAWHYLGSEGK
-198 AVNTGEKAGWQ
+198 AENTGKTGWQ

-223 IDTSKAGWVQI
+223 IDTSKTGWVQI

-241 GKGVAAIQKAGWYQI
+241 DKGVAAIQNAGWYQI

-265 DGSRDTSK
+265 DGTRDTSK
-273 VNWQQINGNWYFLK
+273 VNWQQINGSWYFLK

-339 LGNNWQQMNGSWYWI
+339 LENNWQQMNGSWYWI

-362 WRAINGK
+362 WKVIKGK

-477 TGSGAMVE
+477 TGSGAMAT
-485 GWAYIGGSW
+485 GWINLGGTW
-494 YYMVPGNG
+494 YYLNPGNG
-502 AMVGAGWHLIDNSWY
+502 DMVGAGWHLINNQWY
-517 YMNGS
+517 YFGGS
-522 GAMCSNRWIGNYYV
+522 GAMYSNRWIGNYYV
-536 GGSGAMLT
+536 GGNGEMLT

-557 NWIPNYDPDQN
+557 KWIPNYDPDAN
-568 AKWVQDGNTWYYQR
+568 ANWVKSGNTWYYQR
-582 TDGSRITNSW
+582 PDGSKLTNSW
-592 KKINGTWYYFAGSGA
+592 KRIN
-607 MLTGWNVVGGSW
+607 
-619 YFFNGSGA
+619 
-627 MQTGWGQVDGSWYY
+627 GSWYY
-641 FGGDGAMK
+641 FGADGAMT
-649 TGWINDGK
+649 TGWKYVDGYKFYFGTDGK
-657 RNYYLKPNGVWKNI
+657 MVQDVDK
-671 LIGVIGNNEAGAA
+671 LIGKQSSYKLTVNRVKCQVTVYAANETGNYCIPVKTFTCSVGKAA
-684 TTAAKV
+684 TPTHVGTYQTV
-690 REMGVDAVIVTG
+690 RKSNPVELMGPSWGKYGTQINAYGDWFHSVACSNP
-702 GYDPSQYDGIIIPG
+702 DP
-716 GGDLD
+716 
-721 PSRYGQANTGSSN
+721 T
-734 IDNVL
+734 
-739 DDRQIDAVKR
+739 
-749 SAEAGKPVLGICKG
+749 
-763 IQLVNVAF
+763 
-771 GGTLNQNIG
+771 
-780 GHMGVWHSAHVV
+780 
-792 AGGWLSGVYSGSVS
+792 YS
-806 VLSYH
+806 
-811 HQSIRD
+811 
-817 LAPGFQVDMRAGDGT
+817 LA
-832 VEAISNSA
+832 
-840 KRVYGVQFH
+840 
-849 PEQMNNDAGNR
+849 AGNYNMLGQPASHGCVR
-860 CMKQFVAICTN
+860 LCVRDAKWIYDNCGLYTTVVVSDTEYTPFDKVPTIKIPAGQNWDPTDTDARR

>member
-1 MKKRRGILFAL
+1 MKKRRSILFAL

-22 PAVAAENVTGTT
+22 PTIAAENVTGTT

-44 EQEAPKENSTD
+44 EQEASKENETD
-55 AAQIPQIQDEEKSAD
+55 AAQIPQIQDEEKTAD
-70 AAGAEKEV
+70 ADGKEKEV
-78 TPTWEKHKTDGGE
+78 TPTWEKYETENGD

-99 STDPDNDGYA
+99 STPPDNDGYA
-109 HDTVYTNDGKTYCFN
+109 RDTVYTNNGNTYYIN
-124 EEGDMTTGYV
+124 KDGDMSTGYV
-134 KVDASATDS
+134 KVDD
-143 SATDPSAVKLD
+143 SATDPSADKLE

-163 GNDPSTDTLGSMLKD
+163 GNDPSADTLGSMLKD

-223 IDTSKAGWVQI
+223 IDTSKTGWVQI

-241 GKGVAAIQKAGWYQI
+241 DKGVAAIQNAGWYQI

-273 VNWQQINGNWYFLK
+273 VNWQQINGSWYFLK
-287 ADGSRDTSKT
+287 TDGSRDTSKT

-362 WRAINGK
+362 WRVINGK

-401 LSTTGWY
+401 LNTTGWY
-408 LMNGTWYWVNGNG
+408 LLNGTWYWVNGNG

-441 AMKTGWYQVNGAWY
+441 AMKTGWYQVKGAWY

-477 TGSGAMVE
+477 TGSGAMAT
-485 GWAYIGGSW
+485 GW
-494 YYMVPGNG
+494 
-502 AMVGAGWHLIDNSWY
+502 
-517 YMNGS
+517 
-522 GAMCSNRWIGNYYV
+522 
-536 GGSGAMLT
+536 
-544 NTWVGS
+544 
-550 YWVGADG
+550 
-557 NWIPNYDPDQN
+557 
-568 AKWVQDGNTWYYQR
+568 
-582 TDGSRITNSW
+582 
-592 KKINGTWYYFAGSGA
+592 INLGGTWYYLNPGNGDMKIGWYQVKGA
-607 MLTGWNVVGGSW
+607 W
-619 YFFNGSGA
+619 YYSNGSGA
-627 MQTGWGQVDGSWYY
+627 MQTGWLNRGGTWYYLTGSGAMATGWINLGGTWYYLNPGNGDMVGAGWHLINNKWYYFGGSGAMYSNRWKRINGSWYY
-641 FGGDGAMK
+641 FGADGAMT
-649 TGWINDGK
+649 TGWKYVDGYKFYFGTDGK
-657 RNYYLKPNGVWKNI
+657 MVQDVDK
-671 LIGVIGNNEAGAA
+671 LIGKQSSYKLTVNRVKCQVTVYAANETGNYCIPVKTFTCSVGKAA
-684 TTAAKV
+684 TPTHVGTYQTV
-690 REMGVDAVIVTG
+690 RKSNPVELMGPSWGKYGTQINAYGDWFHSVACSNP
-702 GYDPSQYDGIIIPG
+702 DP
-716 GGDLD
+716 
-721 PSRYGQANTGSSN
+721 T
-734 IDNVL
+734 
-739 DDRQIDAVKR
+739 
-749 SAEAGKPVLGICKG
+749 
-763 IQLVNVAF
+763 
-771 GGTLNQNIG
+771 
-780 GHMGVWHSAHVV
+780 
-792 AGGWLSGVYSGSVS
+792 YS
-806 VLSYH
+806 
-811 HQSIRD
+811 
-817 LAPGFQVDMRAGDGT
+817 LA
-832 VEAISNSA
+832 
-840 KRVYGVQFH
+840 
-849 PEQMNNDAGNR
+849 AGNYNMLGQPASHGCVR
-860 CMKQFVAICTN
+860 LCVRDAKWIYDNCGLYTTVVVSDTEYTPFDKVPTIKIPAGQNWDPTDTDARR

>member
-1 MKKRRGILFAL
+1 MKKRRSILFAL

-22 PAVAAENVTGTT
+22 PTIAAENVTGTT

-44 EQEAPKENSTD
+44 EQEALKENETD

-78 TPTWEKHKTDGGE
+78 APTWEKHKTDGGE

-99 STDPDNDGYA
+99 STDPDNGGYA
-109 HDTVYTNDGKTYCFN
+109 HDTVYTNDGKTYYIN
-124 EEGDMTTGYV
+124 KDGDMTTGYV
-134 KVDASATDS
+134 KVDDSATDL
-143 SATDPSAVKLD
+143 SANKLE

-183 ADENGAWHYLGSDGK
+183 ADENGAWYYLGLDGK
-198 AVNTGEKAGWQ
+198 AVNTGEKTGWQ

-223 IDTSKAGWVQI
+223 IDTSKTGWVQI

-241 GKGVAAIQKAGWYQI
+241 DKGVAAIQNAGWYQI

-273 VNWQQINGNWYFLK
+273 VNWQQINGSWYFLK
-287 ADGSRDTSKT
+287 IDGSRDTSKT

-362 WRAINGK
+362 WRVINGK

-408 LMNGTWYWVNGNG
+408 LLNGTWYWVNGNG

-441 AMKTGWYQVNGAWY
+441 AMKTGWYQVKGAWY

-477 TGSGAMVE
+477 TGSGAMAT
-485 GWAYIGGSW
+485 GWINLGGTW
-494 YYMVPGNG
+494 YYLNPGNG
-502 AMVGAGWHLIDNSWY
+502 DMVGSGWHLINNKWY
-517 YMNGS
+517 YFGGS
-522 GAMCSNRWIGNYYV
+522 GAMYSNRWIGNYYV
-536 GGSGAMLT
+536 GGNGEMMT

-557 NWIPNYDPDQN
+557 KWIPNYNPDAN
-568 AKWVQDGNTWYYQR
+568 ANWVKSGNTWYYQR
-582 TDGSRITNSW
+582 PDGSKLTNSW
-592 KKINGTWYYFAGSGA
+592 KRIN
-607 MLTGWNVVGGSW
+607 
-619 YFFNGSGA
+619 
-627 MQTGWGQVDGSWYY
+627 GSWYY
-641 FGGDGAMK
+641 FGADGAMT
-649 TGWINDGK
+649 TGWKYVDGYKFYFGTDGK
-657 RNYYLKPNGVWKNI
+657 MVQDVDK
-671 LIGVIGNNEAGAA
+671 LIGKQSSYRITVNRVKCQVTVYAANETGNYCIPVKTFTCSVGKAGTPTHAGTYATLKKQNPVELMGPSWGKYGTQINNYGDWFHSVACSNPDPTYALAA
-684 TTAAKV
+684 GNYNMLGQPASHGCVRLCVRDAKWIYDNCGLYT
-690 REMGVDAVIVTG
+690 RVDISDTEYTPFDKAPTIKIPAG
-702 GYDPSQYDGIIIPG
+702 QNWDP
-716 GGDLD
+716 
-721 PSRYGQANTGSSN
+721 T
-734 IDNVL
+734 
-739 DDRQIDAVKR
+739 DA
-749 SAEAGKPVLGICKG
+749 
-763 IQLVNVAF
+763 
-771 GGTLNQNIG
+771 
-780 GHMGVWHSAHVV
+780 
-792 AGGWLSGVYSGSVS
+792 
-806 VLSYH
+806 
-811 HQSIRD
+811 D
-817 LAPGFQVDMRAGDGT
+817 
-832 VEAISNSA
+832 A
-840 KRVYGVQFH
+840 KR
-849 PEQMNNDAGNR
+849 
-860 CMKQFVAICTN
+860 

>member
-1 MKKRRGILFAL
+1 MKKRRSILFAL

-78 TPTWEKHKTDGGE
+78 APTWEKYKTDGGE

-99 STDPDNDGYA
+99 NGYA
-109 HDTVYTNDGKTYCFN
+109 HDTFYTNDGKTYYIN
-124 EEGDMTTGYV
+124 KDGDMTTGYV
-134 KVDASATDS
+134 KVDDS
-143 SATDPSAVKLD
+143 VTDPSAEKPG

-183 ADENGAWHYLGSDGK
+183 ADENGAWYYLGSDGK
-198 AVNTGEKAGWQ
+198 AVNTGEKTGWQ

-223 IDTSKAGWVQI
+223 IDTSKTGWVQI

-241 GKGVAAIQKAGWYQI
+241 DKGVAAIQNAGWYQI

-265 DGSRDTSK
+265 DGTRDTSK
-273 VNWQQINGNWYFLK
+273 VNWQQINGSWYFLK

-362 WRAINGK
+362 WRVINGK

-477 TGSGAMVE
+477 TGSGAMAT
-485 GWAYIGGSW
+485 GWINLGGTW
-494 YYMVPGNG
+494 YYLNPGNG
-502 AMVGAGWHLIDNSWY
+502 DMVGAGWHLINNKWY
-517 YMNGS
+517 YFGGS
-522 GAMCSNRWIGNYYV
+522 GDMYSNRWIGNYYV
-536 GGSGAMLT
+536 GGNGEMLT

-557 NWIPNYDPDQN
+557 KWIPNYDPDAN
-568 AKWVQDGNTWYYQR
+568 ANWVKSGNTWYYQR
-582 TDGSRITNSW
+582 PDGSKLTNSW
-592 KKINGTWYYFAGSGA
+592 KRIN
-607 MLTGWNVVGGSW
+607 
-619 YFFNGSGA
+619 
-627 MQTGWGQVDGSWYY
+627 GSWYY
-641 FGGDGAMK
+641 FGADGAMT
-649 TGWINDGK
+649 TGWKYVDGYKFYFGTDGK
-657 RNYYLKPNGVWKNI
+657 MVQDVDK
-671 LIGVIGNNEAGAA
+671 LIGKQSSYRITVNRVKCQVTVYAANETGNYCIPVKTFTCSVGKAGTPTHAGTYATLKKQNPVELMGPSWGKYGTQINNYGDWFHSVACSNPDPTYALAA
-684 TTAAKV
+684 GNYNMLGQPASHGCVRLCVRDAKWIYDNCGLYT
-690 REMGVDAVIVTG
+690 RVDISDTEYTPFDKAPTIKIPAG
-702 GYDPSQYDGIIIPG
+702 QNWDP
-716 GGDLD
+716 
-721 PSRYGQANTGSSN
+721 T
-734 IDNVL
+734 
-739 DDRQIDAVKR
+739 DA
-749 SAEAGKPVLGICKG
+749 
-763 IQLVNVAF
+763 
-771 GGTLNQNIG
+771 
-780 GHMGVWHSAHVV
+780 
-792 AGGWLSGVYSGSVS
+792 
-806 VLSYH
+806 
-811 HQSIRD
+811 D
-817 LAPGFQVDMRAGDGT
+817 
-832 VEAISNSA
+832 A
-840 KRVYGVQFH
+840 KR
-849 PEQMNNDAGNR
+849 
-860 CMKQFVAICTN
+860 